1 MVDGYK
7 SDFSGYA
14 TKNDVLCSDGRVIR
28 KDAFADQDGAIVPL
42 VFQHDHTS
50 PLSVIGKAL
59 LENRDDGVYAY
70 GYLNDTNAGKAA
82 RGIIQHGDMMSLSIA
97 ANKVVQNG
105 ADVLHGNIREVSL
118 VFAGANPEATID
130 NVIRHSDDGDSF
142 EDPSAISANF
152 LCEIEHGEASGD
164 PSEVFDEES
173 LDSVLHSEDEWG
185 PRVDAAKESDKEED
199 NSESDDTD
207 PQKIYDSLTKEQKA
221 LVNGLVGMALQE
233 GKGLKTDSD
242 VKHSDDSDDPTE
254 IYESLNDSQKDL
266 VHGLVG
272 LALKDKE
279 NTVEQSADKGDEM
292 NIFEHNAQVNV
303 NDGSFEHSEDYQ
315 SFMQSEGVKGA
326 TDFTHAQENF
336 FKAAQRDPS
345 GSLRK
350 FMLQHAQDYGIKN
363 IDVFFPDARAE
374 RTEPDLFKR
383 DTDWVA
389 GLLSGVHKVPWTRIK
404 SAYVDLTPDEA
415 RAKGFTLDRNNNHRK
430 FDEMITAYKRQTTP
444 TTVYKKQ
451 KVDRDDVLDITEF
464 SVVNFLMREMRI
476 QLDEEVARAILI
488 GDGRDVSAEDHIN
501 TTCIRPVVFDD
512 DLYVMH
518 SVGKAD
524 ETRTALVDRIRQ
536 SKVGYMGSGVLTAF
550 VSPTLHASFA
560 VQRDQMGRR
569 MYDSD
574 TALAFELGVQKI
586 VEVPLLENFKL
597 KNNNILQAIVIDPR
611 DITVGTDRGGDVTS
625 FNDFDIDYNQ
635 YRYLIETRMSAALTK
650 PKSAIV
656 IEAAPKA

>member
-1 MVDGYK
+1 MADGFK

-28 KDAFADQDGAIVPL
+28 KNAFADQDGTVVPL

-70 GYLNDTNAGKAA
+70 GYLNDTDAGKAA

-97 ANKVVQNG
+97 ANKVVQEG
-105 ADVLHGNIREVSL
+105 ADVLHGKIREVSL

-142 EDPSAISANF
+142 EDPSSISANF
-152 LCEIEHGEASGD
+152 LCEIEQGDESGD
-164 PSEVFDEES
+164 PSEVFSEDS
-173 LDSVLHSEDEWG
+173 LNEVLHADANVEKHKKEDE
-185 PRVDAAKESDKEED
+185 PASDDSAKQTAKSKETDSDNSD
-199 NSESDDTD
+199 SESDDED
-207 PQKIYDSLTKEQKA
+207 PQKVYDSLNDKQKA
-221 LVNGLVGMALQE
+221 LVEGLVGMALNE
-233 GKGLKTDSD
+233 GKTTSAKTEGEQSN
-242 VKHSDDSDDPTE
+242 K
-254 IYESLNDSQKDL
+254 QQ
-266 VHGLVG
+266 
-272 LALKDKE
+272 
-279 NTVEQSADKGDEM
+279 TVEQSADEGDEM
-292 NIFEHNAQVNV
+292 NIFEHNATE
-303 NDGSFEHSEDYQ
+303 GATSFENSDDYQ
-315 SFMQSEGVKGA
+315 SFMHSEGVKGA
-326 TDFTHAQENF
+326 TDFAHAQENF
-336 FKAAQRDPS
+336 FRAAQRDPS
-345 GSLRK
+345 GSLQK
-350 FMLQHAQDYGIKN
+350 FVLQHAQNYGIKD

-374 RTEPDLFKR
+374 RTEPDLYKR
-383 DTDWVA
+383 DTEWVA
-389 GLLSGVHKVPWTRIK
+389 GLLNGVHKVPWTRIK

-444 TTVYKKQ
+444 TTIYKKQ

-476 QLDEEVARAILI
+476 QLDEEVARAFLI
-488 GDGRDVSAEDHIN
+488 GDCRDVSAEDHIN
-501 TTCIRPVVFDD
+501 TECIRPIVSDD

-524 ETRTALVDRIRQ
+524 ETQTALVDRIRQ
-536 SKVGYMGSGVLTAF
+536 SKVGYMGSGNLTAF

-569 MYDSD
+569 LYDSD

-597 KNNNILQAIVIDPR
+597 KNLNTLQAIIVDPR
-611 DITVGTDRGGDVTS
+611 DYTVGTDRGGDVTS

-635 YRYLIETRMSAALTK
+635 YKYLIETRMSAALTK

>member
-1 MVDGYK
+1 MADGFK

-28 KDAFADQDGAIVPL
+28 KNAFADQDGTVVPL

-70 GYLNDTNAGKAA
+70 GYLNDTDAGKAA

-97 ANKVVQNG
+97 ANKVVQEG
-105 ADVLHGNIREVSL
+105 ADVLHGKIREVSL
-118 VFAGANPEATID
+118 VFSGANPEATID

-142 EDPSAISANF
+142 EDPSSISANF
-152 LCEIEHGEASGD
+152 LCEIEQGDESGD
-164 PSEVFDEES
+164 PSEVFSEDS
-173 LDSVLHSEDEWG
+173 LNEVLHADENVEKHKKEDEPASDG
-185 PRVDAAKESDKEED
+185 SAKQTAKSKETDSDNSD
-199 NSESDDTD
+199 SESDDED
-207 PQKIYDSLTKEQKA
+207 PQKVYDSLNDKQKA
-221 LVNGLVGMALQE
+221 LVEGLVGMALNE
-233 GKGLKTDSD
+233 GKTTSAKTEGEQSN
-242 VKHSDDSDDPTE
+242 K
-254 IYESLNDSQKDL
+254 QQ
-266 VHGLVG
+266 
-272 LALKDKE
+272 
-279 NTVEQSADKGDEM
+279 TVEQSADEGDEM
-292 NIFEHNAQVNV
+292 NIFEHNVTEGAT
-303 NDGSFEHSEDYQ
+303 SFEHSDDYQ
-315 SFMQSEGVKGA
+315 SFMHSEGVKGA

-336 FKAAQRDPS
+336 FRAAQRDPS
-345 GSLRK
+345 GSLQK
-350 FMLQHAQDYGIKN
+350 FVLQHAQDYGIKN

-374 RTEPDLFKR
+374 RTEPDLYKR
-383 DTDWVA
+383 DTEWVA
-389 GLLSGVHKVPWTRIK
+389 GLLNGVHKVPWTRIK

-415 RAKGFTLDRNNNHRK
+415 RAKGFTLDRNDNHRK

-444 TTVYKKQ
+444 TTIYKKQ

-501 TTCIRPVVFDD
+501 TECIRPVVSDD

-524 ETRTALVDRIRQ
+524 ETQTALVDRIRQ
-536 SKVGYMGSGVLTAF
+536 SKVGYMGSGVLTAY

-574 TALAFELGVQKI
+574 AALAFELGVQKI

-597 KNNNILQAIVIDPR
+597 KNNNILQAIIIDPR

-635 YRYLIETRMSAALTK
+635 YKYMIETRMSAALTK

>member
-1 MVDGYK
+1 MADGFK

-28 KDAFADQDGAIVPL
+28 KDAFADQDGTVVPL

-70 GYLNDTNAGKAA
+70 GYLNDTDAGKAA

-97 ANKVVQNG
+97 ANKVVQEG
-105 ADVLHGNIREVSL
+105 ADVLHGKIREVSL

-142 EDPSAISANF
+142 EDPSSISANF
-152 LCEIEHGEASGD
+152 LCEIEQGDESGD
-164 PSEVFDEES
+164 PSEVFSEDS
-173 LDSVLHSEDEWG
+173 LNEVLHADANAEKHKKEDE
-185 PRVDAAKESDKEED
+185 PASDDSAKQTAKSEETDSDNSD
-199 NSESDDTD
+199 SESDDED
-207 PQKIYDSLTKEQKA
+207 PQKVYDSLNDKQKA
-221 LVNGLVGMALQE
+221 LVEGLVGMALNE
-233 GKGLKTDSD
+233 GKTTSAKTEGEQSN
-242 VKHSDDSDDPTE
+242 K
-254 IYESLNDSQKDL
+254 QQ
-266 VHGLVG
+266 
-272 LALKDKE
+272 
-279 NTVEQSADKGDEM
+279 TVEQSADEGDEM
-292 NIFEHNAQVNV
+292 NIFEHNATE
-303 NDGSFEHSEDYQ
+303 GATSFEHFDDYQ
-315 SFMQSEGVKGA
+315 SFMHSEGVKGA
-326 TDFTHAQENF
+326 TDFAHAQENF
-336 FKAAQRDPS
+336 FRAAQRDPS
-345 GSLRK
+345 GSLQK
-350 FMLQHAQDYGIKN
+350 FVLQHAQNYGIKN

-374 RTEPDLFKR
+374 RTEPDLYKR
-383 DTDWVA
+383 DTEWVA
-389 GLLSGVHKVPWTRIK
+389 GLLNGVHKVPWTRIK

-444 TTVYKKQ
+444 TTIYKKQ

-488 GDGRDVSAEDHIN
+488 GDGREVSAEDHIN
-501 TTCIRPVVFDD
+501 TECIRPVVSDD

-524 ETRTALVDRIRQ
+524 ETQTALVDRIRQ

-569 MYDSD
+569 LYDSD

-597 KNNNILQAIVIDPR
+597 KNKNILQAIIFDPR

-625 FNDFDIDYNQ
+625 FDNFDIDYNQ
-635 YRYLIETRMSAALTK
+635 YKYMIETRMSAALTK

>member
-1 MVDGYK
+1 MVDGFK

-28 KDAFADQDGAIVPL
+28 KNAFADQDGTVVPL

-97 ANKVVQNG
+97 ANKVVQEG

-130 NVIRHSDDGDSF
+130 NVIRHSDDGDLF
-142 EDPSAISANF
+142 EDPSSISANF
-152 LCEIEHGEASGD
+152 LCEIEQGDESGD
-164 PSEVFDEES
+164 PSEVFSEDS
-173 LDSVLHSEDEWG
+173 LNEVLHADTNAESEETD
-185 PRVDAAKESDKEED
+185 SDNSD
-199 NSESDDTD
+199 SESDDED
-207 PQKIYDSLTKEQKA
+207 LQKVYDSLNDKQKA
-221 LVNGLVGMALQE
+221 LVEGLVGMALNE
-233 GKGLKTDSD
+233 GK
-242 VKHSDDSDDPTE
+242 TE
-254 IYESLNDSQKDL
+254 GEQSNKQQ
-266 VHGLVG
+266 
-272 LALKDKE
+272 
-279 NTVEQSADKGDEM
+279 TVEQSADEGDEM
-292 NIFEHNAQVNV
+292 NIFEHNAIE
-303 NDGSFEHSEDYQ
+303 GTTSFEHSDDYQ
-315 SFMQSEGVKGA
+315 SFMHSEGVKGA
-326 TDFTHAQENF
+326 TDFAHAQENF
-336 FKAAQRDPS
+336 FRAAQRDPS
-345 GSLRK
+345 GSLQK
-350 FMLQHAQDYGIKN
+350 FVLQNAQNYGIKK

-374 RTEPDLFKR
+374 RTEPDLYKR
-383 DTDWVA
+383 DTEWVA
-389 GLLSGVHKVPWTRIK
+389 GLLNGVHKVPWTRIK

-415 RAKGFTLDRNNNHRK
+415 RAKGFTLDRDNNHRK

-444 TTVYKKQ
+444 TTIYKKQ

-488 GDGRDVSAEDHIN
+488 GDGRDVSSEEHIN
-501 TTCIRPVVFDD
+501 TECIRPVVSDD

-518 SVGKAD
+518 SVGEAD
-524 ETRTALVDRIRQ
+524 ETQTALVDRIRQ

-569 MYDSD
+569 LYDSD
-574 TALAFELGVQKI
+574 AALAFELGVQKI

-597 KNNNILQAIVIDPR
+597 KNNNNNTLQAIIFDPR

-635 YRYLIETRMSAALTK
+635 YKYLIETRMSAALTK

>member
-1 MVDGYK
+1 MADGFK

-28 KDAFADQDGAIVPL
+28 KDAFADQDGTVVPL

-70 GYLNDTNAGKAA
+70 GYLNDTDAGKAA

-97 ANKVVQNG
+97 ANKVVQEG
-105 ADVLHGNIREVSL
+105 ADVLHGKIREVSL

-142 EDPSAISANF
+142 EDPSSISANF
-152 LCEIEHGEASGD
+152 LCEIEQGDESGD
-164 PSEVFDEES
+164 PSEVFSEDS
-173 LDSVLHSEDEWG
+173 LNEVLHADANAEKHEKEDEPVSDG
-185 PRVDAAKESDKEED
+185 SAKQTAKSKETDSDNSD
-199 NSESDDTD
+199 SESDDED
-207 PQKIYDSLTKEQKA
+207 PQKVYDSLNDKQKA
-221 LVNGLVGMALQE
+221 LVEGLVGMALNE
-233 GKGLKTDSD
+233 GKTTSAKTEGEQSN
-242 VKHSDDSDDPTE
+242 K
-254 IYESLNDSQKDL
+254 QQ
-266 VHGLVG
+266 
-272 LALKDKE
+272 
-279 NTVEQSADKGDEM
+279 TVEQSADEGDEM
-292 NIFEHNAQVNV
+292 NIFEHNVTEGAT
-303 NDGSFEHSEDYQ
+303 SFEHSDDYQ
-315 SFMQSEGVKGA
+315 SFMHSEGVKGA
-326 TDFTHAQENF
+326 TDFAHAQENF
-336 FKAAQRDPS
+336 FRAAQRDPS
-345 GSLRK
+345 GSLQK
-350 FMLQHAQDYGIKN
+350 FVLQHAQDYGIKN

-374 RTEPDLFKR
+374 RTEPDLYKR
-383 DTDWVA
+383 DTEWVA
-389 GLLSGVHKVPWTRIK
+389 SLLNGVHKVPWTRIK
-404 SAYVDLTPDEA
+404 SAYVDLTPDQA
-415 RAKGFTLDRNNNHRK
+415 RAKGYTLDRNNNHRK

-444 TTVYKKQ
+444 TTIYKKQ

-488 GDGRDVSAEDHIN
+488 GDGRDVSTEDHIN
-501 TTCIRPVVFDD
+501 TECIRPVVSDD

-524 ETRTALVDRIRQ
+524 ETQTALVDRIRQ
-536 SKVGYMGSGVLTAF
+536 SKVGYMGSGVLTAY

-574 TALAFELGVQKI
+574 AALAFELGVQKI

-597 KNNNILQAIVIDPR
+597 KNNNILQAIIIDPR

-635 YRYLIETRMSAALTK
+635 YKYLIETRMSAALTK

>member
-1 MVDGYK
+1 MADGFK

-28 KDAFADQDGAIVPL
+28 KDAFADQDGTVVPL

-70 GYLNDTNAGKAA
+70 GYLNDTDAGKAA

-97 ANKVVQNG
+97 ANKVVQEG
-105 ADVLHGNIREVSL
+105 ADVLHGKIREVSL

-142 EDPSAISANF
+142 EDPSSISANF
-152 LCEIEHGEASGD
+152 LCEIEQGDESGD
-164 PSEVFDEES
+164 PSEVFSEDS
-173 LDSVLHSEDEWG
+173 LNEVLHADANAEKHKKEDE
-185 PRVDAAKESDKEED
+185 PASDDSAKQTAKSEETDSDNSD
-199 NSESDDTD
+199 SESDDED
-207 PQKIYDSLTKEQKA
+207 PQKVYDSLNDKQKA
-221 LVNGLVGMALQE
+221 LVEGLVGMALNE
-233 GKGLKTDSD
+233 GKTTSAKTEGEQSN
-242 VKHSDDSDDPTE
+242 K
-254 IYESLNDSQKDL
+254 QQ
-266 VHGLVG
+266 
-272 LALKDKE
+272 
-279 NTVEQSADKGDEM
+279 TVEQSADEGDEM
-292 NIFEHNAQVNV
+292 NIFEHNTTEGAT
-303 NDGSFEHSEDYQ
+303 SFEHSDDYQ
-315 SFMQSEGVKGA
+315 SFMLSKGVKGA
-326 TDFTHAQENF
+326 TDFAHAQENF
-336 FKAAQRDPS
+336 FRAAQRDPS
-345 GSLRK
+345 GSLQK
-350 FMLQHAQDYGIKN
+350 FVLQHAQNYGIKN

-374 RTEPDLFKR
+374 RTEPDLYKR
-383 DTDWVA
+383 DTEWVA
-389 GLLSGVHKVPWTRIK
+389 GLLNGVHKVPWTRIK

-444 TTVYKKQ
+444 TTIYKKQ

-488 GDGRDVSAEDHIN
+488 GDGREVSAEDHIN
-501 TTCIRPVVFDD
+501 TECIRPVVSDD
-512 DLYVMH
+512 ALYVMH

-524 ETRTALVDRIRQ
+524 ETQTALVDRIRQ

-569 MYDSD
+569 LYDSD
-574 TALAFELGVQKI
+574 AALAFELGVQKI

-597 KNNNILQAIVIDPR
+597 ENHNVLQAIIFDPR
-611 DITVGTDRGGDVTS
+611 DYTVGTDRGGDVTS

-635 YRYLIETRMSAALTK
+635 YKYLIETRMSAALTK

>member
-1 MVDGYK
+1 MADGFK

-28 KDAFADQDGAIVPL
+28 KNAFADQDGTVVPL

-70 GYLNDTNAGKAA
+70 GYLNDTDAGKAA

-97 ANKVVQNG
+97 ANKVVQEG
-105 ADVLHGNIREVSL
+105 ADVLHGKIREVSL

-130 NVIRHSDDGDSF
+130 NVIRHFDDGDSF
-142 EDPSAISANF
+142 EDPSSISANF
-152 LCEIEHGEASGD
+152 LCEIEQGDESGD
-164 PSEVFDEES
+164 PSEVFSEDS
-173 LDSVLHSEDEWG
+173 LNEVLHADTNAESEETDL
-185 PRVDAAKESDKEED
+185 DNSD
-199 NSESDDTD
+199 SESDDED
-207 PQKIYDSLTKEQKA
+207 PQKVYDSLNDKQKA
-221 LVNGLVGMALQE
+221 LVEGLVGMALNE
-233 GKGLKTDSD
+233 GKTASAKTEGEQSN
-242 VKHSDDSDDPTE
+242 K
-254 IYESLNDSQKDL
+254 QQ
-266 VHGLVG
+266 
-272 LALKDKE
+272 
-279 NTVEQSADKGDEM
+279 TVEQSADEGDEM
-292 NIFEHNAQVNV
+292 NIFEHNATE
-303 NDGSFEHSEDYQ
+303 GATSFEHSDDYQ
-315 SFMQSEGVKGA
+315 SFMHSEGVKGA
-326 TDFTHAQENF
+326 TDFAHAQENF
-336 FKAAQRDPS
+336 FRAAQRDPS
-345 GSLRK
+345 GSLQK
-350 FMLQHAQDYGIKN
+350 FVLQHAQDYGIKN

-374 RTEPDLFKR
+374 RTEPDLYKR
-383 DTDWVA
+383 DTEWVA
-389 GLLSGVHKVPWTRIK
+389 GLLNGVHKVPWTRIK

-444 TTVYKKQ
+444 TTIYKKQ

-488 GDGRDVSAEDHIN
+488 GDGREVSAEDHIN
-501 TTCIRPVVFDD
+501 TECIRPVVSDD

-524 ETRTALVDRIRQ
+524 ETQTALVDRIRQ

-569 MYDSD
+569 LYDSD

-597 KNNNILQAIVIDPR
+597 ENKNTLQAIIFDPR

-635 YRYLIETRMSAALTK
+635 YKYLIETRMSAALTK

>member
-1 MVDGYK
+1 MADGFK

-28 KDAFADQDGAIVPL
+28 KNAFADQDGTVVPL

-70 GYLNDTNAGKAA
+70 GYLNDTDAGKAA

-97 ANKVVQNG
+97 ANKVVQEG
-105 ADVLHGNIREVSL
+105 ADVLHGKIREVSL

-142 EDPSAISANF
+142 EDPSSISANF
-152 LCEIEHGEASGD
+152 LCEIEQGDESGD
-164 PSEVFDEES
+164 PSEVFSEDS
-173 LDSVLHSEDEWG
+173 LNEVLHADENVEKHKKEDEPASDG
-185 PRVDAAKESDKEED
+185 SAKQTAKSKETDSDNSD
-199 NSESDDTD
+199 SESDDED
-207 PQKIYDSLTKEQKA
+207 PQKVYDSLNDKQKA
-221 LVNGLVGMALQE
+221 LVEGLVGMALNE
-233 GKGLKTDSD
+233 GKTTSAKTEGEQSN
-242 VKHSDDSDDPTE
+242 K
-254 IYESLNDSQKDL
+254 QQ
-266 VHGLVG
+266 
-272 LALKDKE
+272 
-279 NTVEQSADKGDEM
+279 TVEQSADEGDEM
-292 NIFEHNAQVNV
+292 NIFEHNAIE
-303 NDGSFEHSEDYQ
+303 GATSFEHSDDYQ
-315 SFMQSEGVKGA
+315 SFMHSEGVKGA
-326 TDFTHAQENF
+326 TDFAHAQENF
-336 FKAAQRDPS
+336 FRAAQRDPS
-345 GSLRK
+345 GSLQK
-350 FMLQHAQDYGIKN
+350 FVLQHAQNYGIKN

-374 RTEPDLFKR
+374 RTEPDLYKR
-383 DTDWVA
+383 DTEWVA
-389 GLLSGVHKVPWTRIK
+389 GLLNGVHKVPWTRIK

-415 RAKGFTLDRNNNHRK
+415 SAKGFTLDRNNNHRK

-444 TTVYKKQ
+444 TTIYKKQ

-488 GDGRDVSAEDHIN
+488 GDGREVSAEDHIN
-501 TTCIRPVVFDD
+501 TECIRPVVSDD

-524 ETRTALVDRIRQ
+524 ETQTALVDRIRQ

-569 MYDSD
+569 LYDSD
-574 TALAFELGVQKI
+574 AALAFELGVQKI

-597 KNNNILQAIVIDPR
+597 ENNNILQAIIVDPR

-635 YRYLIETRMSAALTK
+635 YKYLIETRMSAALTK

>member
-1 MVDGYK
+1 MADGFK

-28 KDAFADQDGAIVPL
+28 KNAFADQDGTVVPL

-70 GYLNDTNAGKAA
+70 GYLNDTDAGKAA

-97 ANKVVQNG
+97 ANKVVQEG
-105 ADVLHGNIREVSL
+105 ADVLHGKIREVSL

-142 EDPSAISANF
+142 EDPSSISANF
-152 LCEIEHGEASGD
+152 LCEIEQGDESGD
-164 PSEVFDEES
+164 PSEVFSEDS
-173 LDSVLHSEDEWG
+173 LNEVLHADANVEKHKKEDE
-185 PRVDAAKESDKEED
+185 PASDDSAKQTAKSKETDSDNSD
-199 NSESDDTD
+199 SESDDED
-207 PQKIYDSLTKEQKA
+207 PQKVYDSLNDKQKA
-221 LVNGLVGMALQE
+221 LVEGLVGMALNE
-233 GKGLKTDSD
+233 GKTTSAKTEGEKSN
-242 VKHSDDSDDPTE
+242 K
-254 IYESLNDSQKDL
+254 QQ
-266 VHGLVG
+266 
-272 LALKDKE
+272 
-279 NTVEQSADKGDEM
+279 TVEQSADEGDEM
-292 NIFEHNAQVNV
+292 NIFEHNAIE
-303 NDGSFEHSEDYQ
+303 GATSFEHSDDYQ
-315 SFMQSEGVKGA
+315 SFMHSEGVKGA
-326 TDFTHAQENF
+326 TDFAHAQENF
-336 FKAAQRDPS
+336 FRAAQRDPS
-345 GSLRK
+345 GSLQK
-350 FMLQHAQDYGIKN
+350 FVLQHAQDYGIKN

-374 RTEPDLFKR
+374 RTEPDLYKR
-383 DTDWVA
+383 DTEWVA
-389 GLLSGVHKVPWTRIK
+389 GLLNGVHKVPWTRIK

-444 TTVYKKQ
+444 TTIYKKQ

-488 GDGRDVSAEDHIN
+488 GDGREVSVEDHIN
-501 TTCIRPVVFDD
+501 TECIRPVVSDD

-524 ETRTALVDRIRQ
+524 ETQTALVDRIRQ

-569 MYDSD
+569 LYDSD
-574 TALAFELGVQKI
+574 AALAFELGVQKI

-597 KNNNILQAIVIDPR
+597 ENHNILQAIIVDPR

-635 YRYLIETRMSAALTK
+635 YKYLIETRMSAALTK

>member
-28 KDAFADQDGAIVPL
+28 KDAFADQDGTIVPL

-59 LENRDDGVYAY
+59 LENRDDGVYVY

-97 ANKVVQNG
+97 ANKVVQEG

-142 EDPSAISANF
+142 EDPSSISANF

-164 PSEVFDEES
+164 PSEVFSEDS
-173 LDSVLHSEDEWG
+173 LNEVLHSEDEWG
-185 PRVDAAKESDKEED
+185 PRIEASM
-199 NSESDDTD
+199 ESDDDED
-207 PQKIYDSLTKEQKA
+207 PQKIYDTLNNKQKA
-221 LVNGLVGMALQE
+221 FVEGLVGMALNE
-233 GKGLKTDSD
+233 GKAKSAKT
-242 VKHSDDSDDPTE
+242 E
-254 IYESLNDSQKDL
+254 
-266 VHGLVG
+266 
-272 LALKDKE
+272 DKQSKKMRI
-279 NTVEQSADKGDEM
+279 VEQSADKGYEM
-292 NIFEHNAQVNV
+292 NIFEHNTIEATT
-303 NDGSFEHSEDYQ
+303 SFEHSDDYQ
-315 SFMQSEGVKGA
+315 NFMHSEGVKGA
-326 TDFTHAQENF
+326 TDFAHAQENF

-345 GSLRK
+345 GSLQK
-350 FMLQHAQDYGIKN
+350 FVLQHAQDYGIKN

-374 RTEPDLFKR
+374 RTEPDLYKR
-383 DTDWVA
+383 DTEWVA
-389 GLLSGVHKVPWTRIK
+389 ELLNGVHKVPWTRIK
-404 SAYVDLTPDEA
+404 SAYVDLNPDEA

-430 FDEMITAYKRQTTP
+430 FDEMITAFKRQTTP
-444 TTVYKKQ
+444 TTIYKKQ

-464 SVVNFLMREMRI
+464 SVVNFLMREMRMM
-476 QLDEEVARAILI
+476 LDEEVARALLI

-501 TTCIRPVVFDD
+501 TECIRPVVSDD

-518 SVGKAD
+518 SVGAYN
-524 ETRTALVDRIRQ
+524 ETQTALVDRIRQ
-536 SKVGYMGSGVLTAF
+536 AKVGYMGSGTLTAF
-550 VSPTLHASFA
+550 LSPTLHARFA

-569 MYDSD
+569 LYDSD

-597 KNNNILQAIVIDPR
+597 ANGNLLQSIIFDLR
-611 DITVGTDRGGDVTS
+611 DLTVGTDRGGDVTS
-625 FNDFDIDYNQ
+625 FSDFDIDYNQ
-635 YRYLIETRMSAALTK
+635 YKYLIETRMSAALTK
-650 PKSAIV
+650 PKSVIV
-656 IEAAPKA
+656 IETAPKA

>member
-1 MVDGYK
+1 MADGFK

-28 KDAFADQDGAIVPL
+28 KNAFADQDGTVVPL

-70 GYLNDTNAGKAA
+70 GYLNDTDAGKAA

-97 ANKVVQNG
+97 ANKVVQEG
-105 ADVLHGNIREVSL
+105 ADVLHGKIREVSL
-118 VFAGANPEATID
+118 VFSGANPEATID

-142 EDPSAISANF
+142 EDPSSISANF
-152 LCEIEHGEASGD
+152 LCEIEQGDESGD
-164 PSEVFDEES
+164 PSEVFSEDS
-173 LDSVLHSEDEWG
+173 LNEVLHADSNAEKHKKEDEPASDG
-185 PRVDAAKESDKEED
+185 SAKQTAKSKETDSD
-199 NSESDDTD
+199 NSDVESDDED
-207 PQKIYDSLTKEQKA
+207 PQKVYDSLNDKQKA
-221 LVNGLVGMALQE
+221 LVEGLVGMALNE
-233 GKGLKTDSD
+233 GKTTSAKTEGEQSN
-242 VKHSDDSDDPTE
+242 K
-254 IYESLNDSQKDL
+254 QQ
-266 VHGLVG
+266 
-272 LALKDKE
+272 
-279 NTVEQSADKGDEM
+279 TVEQSADEGDEM
-292 NIFEHNAQVNV
+292 NIFEHNAIE
-303 NDGSFEHSEDYQ
+303 GTTSFEHSDDYQ
-315 SFMQSEGVKGA
+315 SFMHSEGVKGA
-326 TDFTHAQENF
+326 TDFAHAQENF
-336 FKAAQRDPS
+336 FRAAQRDPS
-345 GSLRK
+345 GSLQK
-350 FMLQHAQDYGIKN
+350 FVLQHAQNYGIKN

-374 RTEPDLFKR
+374 RTEPDLYKR
-383 DTDWVA
+383 DTEWVA
-389 GLLSGVHKVPWTRIK
+389 GLLNGVHKVPWTRIK

-444 TTVYKKQ
+444 TTIYKKQ

-488 GDGRDVSAEDHIN
+488 GDGREVSAEDHIN
-501 TTCIRPVVFDD
+501 TECIRPVVSDD

-524 ETRTALVDRIRQ
+524 ETQTALVDRIRQ

-569 MYDSD
+569 LYDSD
-574 TALAFELGVQKI
+574 AALAFELGVQKI

-597 KNNNILQAIVIDPR
+597 ENHNTLQAIIVDPR

-635 YRYLIETRMSAALTK
+635 YKYLIETRMSAALTK

>member
-1 MVDGYK
+1 MADGFK

-28 KDAFADQDGAIVPL
+28 KNAFADQDGTVVPL

-70 GYLNDTNAGKAA
+70 GYLNDTDAGKAA

-97 ANKVVQNG
+97 ANKVVQEG
-105 ADVLHGNIREVSL
+105 ADVLHGKIREVSL

-130 NVIRHSDDGDSF
+130 NVIRHSDDGDLF
-142 EDPSAISANF
+142 EDPSSISANF
-152 LCEIEHGEASGD
+152 LCEIEQGDESGD
-164 PSEVFDEES
+164 PSEVFSEDS
-173 LDSVLHSEDEWG
+173 LNEVLHADEN
-185 PRVDAAKESDKEED
+185 VDNSD
-199 NSESDDTD
+199 SESDDED
-207 PQKIYDSLTKEQKA
+207 LQKVYDSLNDKQKA
-221 LVNGLVGMALQE
+221 LVEGLVGMALNE
-233 GKGLKTDSD
+233 GK
-242 VKHSDDSDDPTE
+242 TE
-254 IYESLNDSQKDL
+254 GEQSNKQQ
-266 VHGLVG
+266 
-272 LALKDKE
+272 
-279 NTVEQSADKGDEM
+279 TVEQSADEGDEM
-292 NIFEHNAQVNV
+292 NIFEHNATE
-303 NDGSFEHSEDYQ
+303 GATSFEHSDDYQ
-315 SFMQSEGVKGA
+315 SFMHSEGVKGA
-326 TDFTHAQENF
+326 TDFAHAQENF
-336 FKAAQRDPS
+336 FRAAQRDPS
-345 GSLRK
+345 GSLQK
-350 FMLQHAQDYGIKN
+350 FVLQHAQNYGIKN

-374 RTEPDLFKR
+374 RTEPDLYKR
-383 DTDWVA
+383 DTEWVA
-389 GLLSGVHKVPWTRIK
+389 GLLNGVHKVPWTRIK

-444 TTVYKKQ
+444 TTIYKKQ

-488 GDGRDVSAEDHIN
+488 GDGREVSAEDHIN
-501 TTCIRPVVFDD
+501 TECIRPVVSDD

-524 ETRTALVDRIRQ
+524 ETQTALVDRIRQ

-569 MYDSD
+569 LYDSD

-597 KNNNILQAIVIDPR
+597 ENKNTLQAIIFDPR

-635 YRYLIETRMSAALTK
+635 YKYLIETRMSAALTK

>member
-28 KDAFADQDGAIVPL
+28 KDAFADQDGTVVPL

-118 VFAGANPEATID
+118 VFNGANPEATID
-130 NVIRHSDDGDSF
+130 NVIRHSDDGDTF
-142 EDPSAISANF
+142 EDPSSISANF
-152 LCEIEHGEASGD
+152 MCEIEHGDESGD
-164 PSEVFDEES
+164 PSYVFDEES

-185 PRVDAAKESDKEED
+185 PRVDAAKESDDDED
-199 NSESDDTD
+199 NDSESDDD
-207 PQKIYDSLTKEQKA
+207 PQKVYDSLNEEQKA
-221 LVNGLVGMALQE
+221 LVDGLVGMALQE
-233 GKGLKTDSD
+233 GQESKSDSN
-242 VKHSDDSDDPTE
+242 VEHSADYDNPKE

-266 VHGLVG
+266 VHGLIG
-272 LALKDKE
+272 LALNE
-279 NTVEQSADKGDEM
+279 NTVEQSAEKGDEM
-292 NIFEHNAQVNV
+292 NIFEHNANV
-303 NDGSFEHSEDYQ
+303 NDGSFEHSDAYQ
-315 SFMQSEGVKGA
+315 NFMHSEGAKGA
-326 TDFTHAQENF
+326 TDFSHAQENF

-345 GSLRK
+345 GSLQK
-350 FMLQHAQDYGIKN
+350 FVLQHAQDYGIKN

-374 RTEPDLFKR
+374 RTEPDLYKR
-383 DTDWVA
+383 DTEWVA
-389 GLLSGVHKVPWTRIK
+389 GLLNGVHKVPWTRIK

-415 RAKGFTLDRNNNHRK
+415 RAKGYTLDRDNNHRK

-444 TTVYKKQ
+444 TTIYKKQ

-476 QLDEEVARAILI
+476 QLDEEVARAFLI

-501 TTCIRPVVFDD
+501 TECIRPIVSDD

-518 SVGKAD
+518 SVGDKN
-524 ETRTALVDRIRQ
+524 ETQTALVDRIRQ
-536 SKVGYMGSGVLTAF
+536 SKVGYMGSGTLTAF
-550 VSPTLHASFA
+550 ISPTLHASFA

-597 KNNNILQAIVIDPR
+597 KNGNILQAIILDPR
-611 DITVGTDRGGDVTS
+611 DYTVGTDRGGDVTS

>member
-1 MVDGYK
+1 MADGYK

-28 KDAFADQDGAIVPL
+28 KDAFADQDGTIVPL

-105 ADVLHGNIREVSL
+105 SDVLHGNIREVSL

-130 NVIRHSDDGDSF
+130 NIIRHSDDGDSF
-142 EDPSAISANF
+142 EDPSSISANF
-152 LCEIEHGEASGD
+152 LCEIEHGDESGD
-164 PSEVFDEES
+164 PSDVFDEES
-173 LDSVLHSEDEWG
+173 LDYLLHAEDEESEDDDDDD
-185 PRVDAAKESDKEED
+185 DA
-199 NSESDDTD
+199 DDDDID
-207 PQKIYDSLTKEQKA
+207 PQKVYDSLNEDQKA
-221 LVNGLVGMALQE
+221 LVEGLVGMALQE
-233 GKGLKTDSD
+233 GNESKTGSD
-242 VKHSDDSDDPTE
+242 VEH
-254 IYESLNDSQKDL
+254 SQKDL
-266 VHGLVG
+266 EHDLVG
-272 LALKDKE
+272 LALNK
-279 NTVEQSADKGDEM
+279 NTVERSVDKTTKDDKM
-292 NIFEHNAQVNV
+292 NIFEHNATVQ
-303 NDGSFEHSEDYQ
+303 DGSFEHSDDYQ
-315 SFMQSEGVKGA
+315 NFMHSEGVKGA
-326 TDFTHAQENF
+326 TDFAHAQENF
-336 FKAAQRDPS
+336 FKAVQRDPS
-345 GSLRK
+345 GSLQK
-350 FMLQHAQDYGIKN
+350 FVLQHAQDYGIKN

-374 RTEPDLFKR
+374 RTEPDLYKR

-444 TTVYKKQ
+444 TTIYKKQ

-501 TTCIRPVVFDD
+501 TECIRPVVFDD

-536 SKVGYMGSGVLTAF
+536 AKVGYMGSGVLTAF

-560 VQRDQMGRR
+560 VQRDQMGHRL
-569 MYDSD
+569 YDSD
-574 TALAFELGVQKI
+574 AALAFELGVQQI

-597 KNNNILQAIVIDPR
+597 KNNNILQSIIVDPR

-635 YRYLIETRMSAALTK
+635 YKYMIETRMSAALTK

>member
-1 MVDGYK
+1 MVYK

-28 KDAFADQDGAIVPL
+28 KDAFADQDGTIVPL

-59 LENRDDGVYAY
+59 LENRDDGVYVY

-185 PRVDAAKESDKEED
+185 PRIEAAKESGND
-199 NSESDDTD
+199 SESDDDD
-207 PQKIYDSLTKEQKA
+207 PQKVYDSLNEKQKA

-233 GKGLKTDSD
+233 GQESTDSD
-242 VKHSDDSDDPTE
+242 VKHSADSDNP
-254 IYESLNDSQKDL
+254 
-266 VHGLVG
+266 V
-272 LALKDKE
+272 
-279 NTVEQSADKGDEM
+279 DKGDEM

-303 NDGSFEHSEDYQ
+303 NDGSFEHSEDYK

-326 TDFTHAQENF
+326 TDFAHAQENF

-345 GSLRK
+345 GSLQK
-350 FMLQHAQDYGIKN
+350 FMLQHAQNYGIKN

-374 RTEPDLFKR
+374 RTEPDLYKR

-415 RAKGFTLDRNNNHRK
+415 RAKGFTLDRDNNHRK

-488 GDGRDVSAEDHIN
+488 GDGREVSAEDHIN
-501 TTCIRPVVFDD
+501 TECIRPVVFDD

-625 FNDFDIDYNQ
+625 FDDFDIDYNQ

-656 IEAAPKA
+656 IEAAPKE

>member
-1 MVDGYK
+1 MADGFK

-28 KDAFADQDGAIVPL
+28 KNAFADQDGTVVPL

-70 GYLNDTNAGKAA
+70 GYLNDTDAGKAA

-97 ANKVVQNG
+97 ANKVVQEG
-105 ADVLHGNIREVSL
+105 ADVLHGKIREVSL

-142 EDPSAISANF
+142 EDPSSISANF
-152 LCEIEHGEASGD
+152 LCEIEQGDESGD
-164 PSEVFDEES
+164 PSEVFSEDS
-173 LDSVLHSEDEWG
+173 LNEVLHADANVEKHKKEDE
-185 PRVDAAKESDKEED
+185 PASDDSAKQTAKSEETDSDNSD
-199 NSESDDTD
+199 SESDDED
-207 PQKIYDSLTKEQKA
+207 PQKVYDSLNDKQKA
-221 LVNGLVGMALQE
+221 LVEGLVGMALNE
-233 GKGLKTDSD
+233 GKTKSAKTEGEQSN
-242 VKHSDDSDDPTE
+242 K
-254 IYESLNDSQKDL
+254 QQ
-266 VHGLVG
+266 
-272 LALKDKE
+272 
-279 NTVEQSADKGDEM
+279 TVEQSADEGDEM
-292 NIFEHNAQVNV
+292 NIFEHNVTE
-303 NDGSFEHSEDYQ
+303 GTTSFEHSDDYQ
-315 SFMQSEGVKGA
+315 NFMHSEGVKGA
-326 TDFTHAQENF
+326 TDFAHAQENF
-336 FKAAQRDPS
+336 FRAAQRDPS
-345 GSLRK
+345 GSLQK
-350 FMLQHAQDYGIKN
+350 FVLQHAQNYGIKN

-374 RTEPDLFKR
+374 RTEPDLYKR
-383 DTDWVA
+383 DTEWVA
-389 GLLSGVHKVPWTRIK
+389 GLLNGVHKVPWTRIK

-444 TTVYKKQ
+444 TTIYKKQ
-451 KVDRDDVLDITEF
+451 KMDRDDVLDITEF

-501 TTCIRPVVFDD
+501 TECIRPVVSDD

-524 ETRTALVDRIRQ
+524 ETQTALVDRIRQ

-569 MYDSD
+569 LYDSD

-597 KNNNILQAIVIDPR
+597 KNNNILQAIIFDPR

-635 YRYLIETRMSAALTK
+635 YKYLIETRMSAALTK

>member
-1 MVDGYK
+1 MADGFK

-28 KDAFADQDGAIVPL
+28 KDAFADQDGTVVPL

-70 GYLNDTNAGKAA
+70 GYLNDTDAGKAA

-97 ANKVVQNG
+97 ANKVVQEG
-105 ADVLHGNIREVSL
+105 ADVLHGKIREVSL

-142 EDPSAISANF
+142 EDPSSISANF
-152 LCEIEHGEASGD
+152 LCEIEQGDESGD
-164 PSEVFDEES
+164 PSEVFSEDS
-173 LDSVLHSEDEWG
+173 LNEVLHADANVEKHKKEDE
-185 PRVDAAKESDKEED
+185 PASDDSAKQTAKSKETDSD
-199 NSESDDTD
+199 NSDAESDDED
-207 PQKIYDSLTKEQKA
+207 PQKVYDSLNDKQKA
-221 LVNGLVGMALQE
+221 LIEGLVGMALNE
-233 GKGLKTDSD
+233 GKTTSAKTEGEQSN
-242 VKHSDDSDDPTE
+242 K
-254 IYESLNDSQKDL
+254 QQ
-266 VHGLVG
+266 
-272 LALKDKE
+272 
-279 NTVEQSADKGDEM
+279 TVEQSADEGDEM
-292 NIFEHNAQVNV
+292 NIFEHNAIE
-303 NDGSFEHSEDYQ
+303 GATSFEHSDDYQ
-315 SFMQSEGVKGA
+315 SFMHSEGVKGA
-326 TDFTHAQENF
+326 TDFAHAQENF
-336 FKAAQRDPS
+336 FRAAQRDPS
-345 GSLRK
+345 GSLQK
-350 FMLQHAQDYGIKN
+350 FVLQHAQNYGIKN

-374 RTEPDLFKR
+374 RTEPDLYKR
-383 DTDWVA
+383 DTEWVA
-389 GLLSGVHKVPWTRIK
+389 GLLNGVHKVPWTRIK

-444 TTVYKKQ
+444 TTIYKKQ

-488 GDGRDVSAEDHIN
+488 GDGREVSAEDHIN
-501 TTCIRPVVFDD
+501 TECIRPVVSDD

-524 ETRTALVDRIRQ
+524 ETQTALVDRIRQ

-569 MYDSD
+569 LYDSD
-574 TALAFELGVQKI
+574 AALAFELGVQKI

-597 KNNNILQAIVIDPR
+597 ENKNILQAIIVDPR

-635 YRYLIETRMSAALTK
+635 YKYLIETRMSAALTK

>member
-1 MVDGYK
+1 MTDGFK

-28 KDAFADQDGAIVPL
+28 KNAFADQDGTVVPL

-70 GYLNDTNAGKAA
+70 GYLNDTDAGKAA

-97 ANKVVQNG
+97 ANKVIQEG
-105 ADVLHGNIREVSL
+105 ADVLHGKIREVSL

-142 EDPSAISANF
+142 EDPSSISANF
-152 LCEIEHGEASGD
+152 LCEIEQGDESGD
-164 PSEVFDEES
+164 PSEVFSEDS
-173 LDSVLHSEDEWG
+173 LNEVLHADANVEKHKKEDE
-185 PRVDAAKESDKEED
+185 PASDDSAKQTAKSEETDSDNSD
-199 NSESDDTD
+199 SESDDED
-207 PQKIYDSLTKEQKA
+207 PQKVYDSLNDKQKA
-221 LVNGLVGMALQE
+221 LVEGLVGMALNE
-233 GKGLKTDSD
+233 GKTTSAKTEGEQSN
-242 VKHSDDSDDPTE
+242 K
-254 IYESLNDSQKDL
+254 QQ
-266 VHGLVG
+266 
-272 LALKDKE
+272 
-279 NTVEQSADKGDEM
+279 TVEQSADEGDEM
-292 NIFEHNAQVNV
+292 NIFEHNAIE
-303 NDGSFEHSEDYQ
+303 GTTSFEHSDDYQ
-315 SFMQSEGVKGA
+315 SFMHSEGVKGA
-326 TDFTHAQENF
+326 TDFAHAQENF
-336 FKAAQRDPS
+336 FRAAQRDPS
-345 GSLRK
+345 GSLQK
-350 FMLQHAQDYGIKN
+350 FVLQHAQDYGIKN

-374 RTEPDLFKR
+374 RTEPDLYKR
-383 DTDWVA
+383 DTEWVA
-389 GLLSGVHKVPWTRIK
+389 VLLNGVHKVPWTRIK

-415 RAKGFTLDRNNNHRK
+415 RAKGFTLDRDNNHRK

-444 TTVYKKQ
+444 TTIYKKQ

-476 QLDEEVARAILI
+476 QLDEEAARAILI
-488 GDGRDVSAEDHIN
+488 GDGREVSAEDHIN
-501 TTCIRPVVFDD
+501 TECIRPVVSDD

-524 ETRTALVDRIRQ
+524 ETQTALVDRIRQ

-569 MYDSD
+569 LYDSD
-574 TALAFELGVQKI
+574 AALAFELGVQKI

-597 KNNNILQAIVIDPR
+597 KNKNILQAIIVDPR

-635 YRYLIETRMSAALTK
+635 YKYLIETRMSAALTK

-656 IEAAPKA
+656 IEATPKA

>member
-1 MVDGYK
+1 MADGFK

-28 KDAFADQDGAIVPL
+28 KNAFADQDGTVVPL

-70 GYLNDTNAGKAA
+70 GYLNDTDAGKAA

-97 ANKVVQNG
+97 ANKVVQEG
-105 ADVLHGNIREVSL
+105 ADVLHGKIREVSL

-142 EDPSAISANF
+142 EDPSSISANF
-152 LCEIEHGEASGD
+152 LCEIEQGDESGD
-164 PSEVFDEES
+164 PSEVFSEDS
-173 LDSVLHSEDEWG
+173 LNEVLHADANVEKHEKEDEPVSDG
-185 PRVDAAKESDKEED
+185 SAKQTAKSKETDSDNSD
-199 NSESDDTD
+199 SESDDED
-207 PQKIYDSLTKEQKA
+207 PQKVYDSLNDKQKA
-221 LVNGLVGMALQE
+221 LVEGLVGMALNE
-233 GKGLKTDSD
+233 GKTTSAKTEGEQSN
-242 VKHSDDSDDPTE
+242 K
-254 IYESLNDSQKDL
+254 QQ
-266 VHGLVG
+266 
-272 LALKDKE
+272 
-279 NTVEQSADKGDEM
+279 TVEQSADEGDEM
-292 NIFEHNAQVNV
+292 NIFEHNAIE
-303 NDGSFEHSEDYQ
+303 GTTSFEHSDDYQ
-315 SFMQSEGVKGA
+315 SFMHSEGVKGA
-326 TDFTHAQENF
+326 TDFAHAQENF
-336 FKAAQRDPS
+336 FRAAQRDPS
-345 GSLRK
+345 GSLQK
-350 FMLQHAQDYGIKN
+350 FVLQHAQDYGIKS

-374 RTEPDLFKR
+374 RTEPDLYKR
-383 DTDWVA
+383 DTEWVA
-389 GLLSGVHKVPWTRIK
+389 GLLNGVHKVPWTRIK

-415 RAKGFTLDRNNNHRK
+415 RAKGYTLDRNNNHRK

-444 TTVYKKQ
+444 TTIYKKQ

-501 TTCIRPVVFDD
+501 TECIRPVVSDD

-524 ETRTALVDRIRQ
+524 ETQTALVDRIRQ
-536 SKVGYMGSGVLTAF
+536 SKVGYMGSGVLTAY

-569 MYDSD
+569 LYDSD
-574 TALAFELGVQKI
+574 AALAFELGVQKI

-597 KNNNILQAIVIDPR
+597 KNNNILQAIIIDPR

-656 IEAAPKA
+656 IEAAPKE

>member
-1 MVDGYK
+1 MADGFK

-28 KDAFADQDGAIVPL
+28 KDAFADQDGTVVPL

-70 GYLNDTNAGKAA
+70 GYLNDTDAGKAA

-97 ANKVVQNG
+97 ANKVVQEG
-105 ADVLHGNIREVSL
+105 ADVLHGKIREVSL

-142 EDPSAISANF
+142 EDPSSISANF
-152 LCEIEHGEASGD
+152 LCEIEQGDESGD
-164 PSEVFDEES
+164 PSEVFSEDS
-173 LDSVLHSEDEWG
+173 LNEVLHADANVEKHKKEDE
-185 PRVDAAKESDKEED
+185 PASDDSAKQTAKSEETDSDNSD
-199 NSESDDTD
+199 SESDDED
-207 PQKIYDSLTKEQKA
+207 PQKVYDSLNDKQKA
-221 LVNGLVGMALQE
+221 LVEGLVGMALNE
-233 GKGLKTDSD
+233 GKTTSAKTEGEQSN
-242 VKHSDDSDDPTE
+242 K
-254 IYESLNDSQKDL
+254 QQ
-266 VHGLVG
+266 
-272 LALKDKE
+272 
-279 NTVEQSADKGDEM
+279 TVEQSADEGDEM
-292 NIFEHNAQVNV
+292 NIFEHNAIE
-303 NDGSFEHSEDYQ
+303 GATSFEHSDDYQ
-315 SFMQSEGVKGA
+315 SFMHSEGVKGA
-326 TDFTHAQENF
+326 TDFAHAQENF
-336 FKAAQRDPS
+336 FRAAQRDPS
-345 GSLRK
+345 GSLQK
-350 FMLQHAQDYGIKN
+350 FVLQHAQDYGIKN

-374 RTEPDLFKR
+374 RTEPDLYKR
-383 DTDWVA
+383 DTEWVA
-389 GLLSGVHKVPWTRIK
+389 GLLNGVHKVPWTRIK

-415 RAKGFTLDRNNNHRK
+415 RAKGFTLDRDNNHRK

-444 TTVYKKQ
+444 TTIYKKQ

-501 TTCIRPVVFDD
+501 TECIRPVVFDD

-524 ETRTALVDRIRQ
+524 ETQTALVDRIRQ

-569 MYDSD
+569 LYDSD

-597 KNNNILQAIVIDPR
+597 KNNNTLQAIIFDPR

-635 YRYLIETRMSAALTK
+635 YKYLIETRMSAALTK

>member
-1 MVDGYK
+1 MADGFK

-28 KDAFADQDGAIVPL
+28 KDAFADQDGTVVPL

-70 GYLNDTNAGKAA
+70 GYLNDTDAGKAA

-97 ANKVVQNG
+97 ANKVVQEG
-105 ADVLHGNIREVSL
+105 ADVLHGKIREVSL

-142 EDPSAISANF
+142 EDPSSISANF
-152 LCEIEHGEASGD
+152 LCEIEQGDESGD
-164 PSEVFDEES
+164 PSEVFSEDS
-173 LDSVLHSEDEWG
+173 LNEVLHADANAEKHKKEDE
-185 PRVDAAKESDKEED
+185 PASDDSAKQTAKSEETDSDNSD
-199 NSESDDTD
+199 SESDDED
-207 PQKIYDSLTKEQKA
+207 PQKVYDSLNDKQKA
-221 LVNGLVGMALQE
+221 LVEGLVGMALNE
-233 GKGLKTDSD
+233 GKTTSAKTEGEQSN
-242 VKHSDDSDDPTE
+242 K
-254 IYESLNDSQKDL
+254 QQ
-266 VHGLVG
+266 
-272 LALKDKE
+272 
-279 NTVEQSADKGDEM
+279 TVEQSADEGDEM
-292 NIFEHNAQVNV
+292 NIFEHNAIE
-303 NDGSFEHSEDYQ
+303 GATSFEHSDDYQ
-315 SFMQSEGVKGA
+315 SFMHSEGVKGA
-326 TDFTHAQENF
+326 TDFAHAQENF
-336 FKAAQRDPS
+336 FRAAQRDPS
-345 GSLRK
+345 GSLQK
-350 FMLQHAQDYGIKN
+350 FVLQHAQDYGIEK

-374 RTEPDLFKR
+374 RTEPDLYKR
-383 DTDWVA
+383 DTEWVA
-389 GLLSGVHKVPWTRIK
+389 GLLNGVHKVPWTRIK

-444 TTVYKKQ
+444 TTIYKKQ

-488 GDGRDVSAEDHIN
+488 GDNRNISAEDHIN
-501 TTCIRPVVFDD
+501 TECIRPIVSDD

-524 ETRTALVDRIRQ
+524 ETQTALVDRIRQ

-569 MYDSD
+569 LYDSD
-574 TALAFELGVQKI
+574 AALAFELGVQKI

-597 KNNNILQAIVIDPR
+597 ENKNTLQAIIFDPR
-611 DITVGTDRGGDVTS
+611 DVTVGTDRGGDVTS

-635 YRYLIETRMSAALTK
+635 YKYLIETRMSAALTK

>member
-1 MVDGYK
+1 MTDGFK

-28 KDAFADQDGAIVPL
+28 KDAFADQDGTVVPL

-70 GYLNDTNAGKAA
+70 GYLNDTDAGKAA

-97 ANKVVQNG
+97 ANKVVQEG
-105 ADVLHGNIREVSL
+105 ADVLHGKIREVSL

-142 EDPSAISANF
+142 EDPSSISANF
-152 LCEIEHGEASGD
+152 LCEIEQGDESGD
-164 PSEVFDEES
+164 PSEVFSEDS
-173 LDSVLHSEDEWG
+173 LNEVLHADSNGEKHKKEDEPASDG
-185 PRVDAAKESDKEED
+185 SAKQTAKSKETDSD
-199 NSESDDTD
+199 NSDAESDDED
-207 PQKIYDSLTKEQKA
+207 PQKVYDSLNDKQKA
-221 LVNGLVGMALQE
+221 LVEGLVGMALNE
-233 GKGLKTDSD
+233 GKTTSAKTEGEQSN
-242 VKHSDDSDDPTE
+242 K
-254 IYESLNDSQKDL
+254 QQ
-266 VHGLVG
+266 
-272 LALKDKE
+272 
-279 NTVEQSADKGDEM
+279 TVEQSADEGDEM
-292 NIFEHNAQVNV
+292 NIFEHNATEGVT
-303 NDGSFEHSEDYQ
+303 SFEHSDDYQ
-315 SFMQSEGVKGA
+315 SFMHSEGVKGA
-326 TDFTHAQENF
+326 TDFAHAQENF
-336 FKAAQRDPS
+336 FRAAQRDPS
-345 GSLRK
+345 GSLQK
-350 FMLQHAQDYGIKN
+350 FVLQHAQNYGIKN

-374 RTEPDLFKR
+374 RTEPDLYKR
-383 DTDWVA
+383 DTEWVA
-389 GLLSGVHKVPWTRIK
+389 GLLNGVHKVPWTRIK
-404 SAYVDLTPDEA
+404 SAYVDLTPDDA

-444 TTVYKKQ
+444 TTIYKKQ

-488 GDGRDVSAEDHIN
+488 GDGREVSAEDHIN
-501 TTCIRPVVFDD
+501 TECIRPVVSDD

-524 ETRTALVDRIRQ
+524 ETQTALVDRIRQ

-569 MYDSD
+569 LYDSD
-574 TALAFELGVQKI
+574 AALAFELGVQKI

-597 KNNNILQAIVIDPR
+597 ENNNILQAIIVDPR

-635 YRYLIETRMSAALTK
+635 YKYMIETRMSAALTK

-656 IEAAPKA
+656 IEAAPKE

>member
-1 MVDGYK
+1 MADGFK

-28 KDAFADQDGAIVPL
+28 KDAFADQDGTVVPL

-70 GYLNDTNAGKAA
+70 GYLNDTDAGKAA

-97 ANKVVQNG
+97 ANKVVQEG
-105 ADVLHGNIREVSL
+105 ADVLHGKIREVSL

-142 EDPSAISANF
+142 EDPSSISANF
-152 LCEIEHGEASGD
+152 LCEIEQGDESGD
-164 PSEVFDEES
+164 PSEVFSEDS
-173 LDSVLHSEDEWG
+173 LNEVLHADANAEKHKKEDE
-185 PRVDAAKESDKEED
+185 PASDDSAKQTAKSKETDSDNSD
-199 NSESDDTD
+199 SESDDED
-207 PQKIYDSLTKEQKA
+207 PQKVYDSLNDKQKA
-221 LVNGLVGMALQE
+221 LVEGLVGMALTE
-233 GKGLKTDSD
+233 GKTTSAKTEGE
-242 VKHSDDSDDPTE
+242 HS
-254 IYESLNDSQKDL
+254 NKQQ
-266 VHGLVG
+266 
-272 LALKDKE
+272 
-279 NTVEQSADKGDEM
+279 TVEQSADEGDEM
-292 NIFEHNAQVNV
+292 NIFEHNATE
-303 NDGSFEHSEDYQ
+303 GATSFEHSDDYQ
-315 SFMQSEGVKGA
+315 SFMHSEGVKGA
-326 TDFTHAQENF
+326 TDFAHAQENF
-336 FKAAQRDPS
+336 FRAAQRDPS
-345 GSLRK
+345 GSLQK
-350 FMLQHAQDYGIKN
+350 FVLQHAQNYGIKN

-374 RTEPDLFKR
+374 RTEPDLYKR
-383 DTDWVA
+383 DTEWVA
-389 GLLSGVHKVPWTRIK
+389 GLLNGVHKVPWTRIK

-444 TTVYKKQ
+444 TTIYKKQ

-488 GDGRDVSAEDHIN
+488 GDGREVSAEDHIN
-501 TTCIRPVVFDD
+501 TECIRPVVSDD
-512 DLYVMH
+512 ALYVMH

-524 ETRTALVDRIRQ
+524 ETQTALVDRIRQ

-569 MYDSD
+569 LYDSD
-574 TALAFELGVQKI
+574 AALAFELGVQKI

-597 KNNNILQAIVIDPR
+597 ENHNVLQAIIFDPR
-611 DITVGTDRGGDVTS
+611 DYTVGTDRGGDVTS

-635 YRYLIETRMSAALTK
+635 YKYLIETRMSAALTK

-656 IEAAPKA
+656 IEATPKA

>member
-1 MVDGYK
+1 MADGFK

-28 KDAFADQDGAIVPL
+28 KDAFADQDGTVVPL

-70 GYLNDTNAGKAA
+70 GYLNDTDAGKAA

-97 ANKVVQNG
+97 ANKVVQEG
-105 ADVLHGNIREVSL
+105 ADVLHGKIREVSL

-142 EDPSAISANF
+142 EDPSSISANF
-152 LCEIEHGEASGD
+152 LCEIEQGDESGD
-164 PSEVFDEES
+164 PSEVFSEDS
-173 LDSVLHSEDEWG
+173 LNEVLHADANAEKHEKEDEPVSDG
-185 PRVDAAKESDKEED
+185 SAKQTAKSKETDSD
-199 NSESDDTD
+199 NSDAESDDED
-207 PQKIYDSLTKEQKA
+207 PQKVYDSLNDKQKA
-221 LVNGLVGMALQE
+221 LVEGLVGMALNE
-233 GKGLKTDSD
+233 GKTTSAKTEGEQSN
-242 VKHSDDSDDPTE
+242 K
-254 IYESLNDSQKDL
+254 QQ
-266 VHGLVG
+266 
-272 LALKDKE
+272 
-279 NTVEQSADKGDEM
+279 TVEQSADEGDEM
-292 NIFEHNAQVNV
+292 NIFEHNATE
-303 NDGSFEHSEDYQ
+303 GAMSFEHSDDYQ
-315 SFMQSEGVKGA
+315 SFMHSEGVKGA
-326 TDFTHAQENF
+326 TDFAHAQENF
-336 FKAAQRDPS
+336 FRAAQRDPS
-345 GSLRK
+345 GSLQK
-350 FMLQHAQDYGIKN
+350 FVLQHAQNYGIKN

-374 RTEPDLFKR
+374 RTEPDLYKR
-383 DTDWVA
+383 DTEWVA
-389 GLLSGVHKVPWTRIK
+389 GLLNGVHKVPWTRIK
-404 SAYVDLTPDEA
+404 SAYVNLTPDEA
-415 RAKGFTLDRNNNHRK
+415 RAKGFTLDRDNNYRK
-430 FDEMITAYKRQTTP
+430 FDEMITAYNRQTTP
-444 TTVYKKQ
+444 TTIYKKQ

-501 TTCIRPVVFDD
+501 TECIRPVVSDD
-512 DLYVMH
+512 DLYVIH
-518 SVGKAD
+518 SVGKDD
-524 ETRTALVDRIRQ
+524 ETQTALVDRIRQ
-536 SKVGYMGSGVLTAF
+536 SKVGYMGSGVLTAY

-569 MYDSD
+569 LYDSD
-574 TALAFELGVQKI
+574 AALAFELGVQKI

-597 KNNNILQAIVIDPR
+597 KNKNILQAIIIDPR

-635 YRYLIETRMSAALTK
+635 YKYLIETRMSAALTK

-656 IEAAPKA
+656 IEAVPKE

>member
-1 MVDGYK
+1 MADGFK

-28 KDAFADQDGAIVPL
+28 KNAFADQDGTVVPL

-70 GYLNDTNAGKAA
+70 GYLNDTDAGKAA

-97 ANKVVQNG
+97 ANKVVQEG
-105 ADVLHGNIREVSL
+105 ADVLHGKIREVSL

-142 EDPSAISANF
+142 EDPSSISANF
-152 LCEIEHGEASGD
+152 LCEIEQGDESGD
-164 PSEVFDEES
+164 PSEVFSEDS
-173 LDSVLHSEDEWG
+173 LNEVLHADANVEKHKKEDE
-185 PRVDAAKESDKEED
+185 AASDDSAKQTAKSEETDSD
-199 NSESDDTD
+199 NSDSESDDED
-207 PQKIYDSLTKEQKA
+207 PQKVYDSLNDKQKA
-221 LVNGLVGMALQE
+221 LVEGLVGMALNE
-233 GKGLKTDSD
+233 GKTTSAKTEGEQSN
-242 VKHSDDSDDPTE
+242 K
-254 IYESLNDSQKDL
+254 QQ
-266 VHGLVG
+266 
-272 LALKDKE
+272 
-279 NTVEQSADKGDEM
+279 TVEQSADEGDEM
-292 NIFEHNAQVNV
+292 NIFEHNATE
-303 NDGSFEHSEDYQ
+303 GATSFEHSDDYQ
-315 SFMQSEGVKGA
+315 NFMHSEGVKGA
-326 TDFTHAQENF
+326 TDFAHAQENF
-336 FKAAQRDPS
+336 FRAAQRDPS
-345 GSLRK
+345 GSLQK
-350 FMLQHAQDYGIKN
+350 FVLQHAQNYGIKN

-374 RTEPDLFKR
+374 RTEPDLYKR
-383 DTDWVA
+383 DTEWVA
-389 GLLSGVHKVPWTRIK
+389 GLLNGVHKVPWTRIK

-444 TTVYKKQ
+444 TTIYKKQ

-501 TTCIRPVVFDD
+501 TECIRPVVSDD

-524 ETRTALVDRIRQ
+524 ETQTALVDRIRQ

-569 MYDSD
+569 LYDSD

-597 KNNNILQAIVIDPR
+597 ENKNILQAIIFDPR

-635 YRYLIETRMSAALTK
+635 YKYMIETRMSAALTK

-656 IEAAPKA
+656 IEATPKA

>member
-1 MVDGYK
+1 MADGFK

-28 KDAFADQDGAIVPL
+28 KDAFADQDGTVVPL

-70 GYLNDTNAGKAA
+70 GYLNDTDAGKAA

-97 ANKVVQNG
+97 ANKVIQEG
-105 ADVLHGNIREVSL
+105 ADVLHGKIREVSL
-118 VFAGANPEATID
+118 VFSGANPEATID

-142 EDPSAISANF
+142 EDPSSISANF
-152 LCEIEHGEASGD
+152 LCEIEQGDESGD
-164 PSEVFDEES
+164 PSEVFSEDS
-173 LDSVLHSEDEWG
+173 LNEVLHADENVEKHKKEDEPASDG
-185 PRVDAAKESDKEED
+185 SAKQTAKSKETDSDNSD
-199 NSESDDTD
+199 SESDDED
-207 PQKIYDSLTKEQKA
+207 PQKVYDSLNDKQKA
-221 LVNGLVGMALQE
+221 LVEGLVGMALNE
-233 GKGLKTDSD
+233 GKTKSAKTEGEQSN
-242 VKHSDDSDDPTE
+242 K
-254 IYESLNDSQKDL
+254 QQ
-266 VHGLVG
+266 
-272 LALKDKE
+272 
-279 NTVEQSADKGDEM
+279 TVEQSADEGDEM
-292 NIFEHNAQVNV
+292 NIFEHNATE
-303 NDGSFEHSEDYQ
+303 GTTSFEHSDDYQ
-315 SFMQSEGVKGA
+315 SFMHSEGVKGA
-326 TDFTHAQENF
+326 TDFAHAQENF
-336 FKAAQRDPS
+336 FRAAQRDPS
-345 GSLRK
+345 GSLQK
-350 FMLQHAQDYGIKN
+350 FVLQHAQDYGIKN

-374 RTEPDLFKR
+374 RTEPDLYKR
-383 DTDWVA
+383 DTEWVA
-389 GLLSGVHKVPWTRIK
+389 GLLNGVHKVPWTRIK

-415 RAKGFTLDRNNNHRK
+415 RAKGYTLDRNNNHRK

-444 TTVYKKQ
+444 TTIYKKQ

-488 GDGRDVSAEDHIN
+488 GDGREASAEDHIN
-501 TTCIRPVVFDD
+501 TECIRPIVSDD

-524 ETRTALVDRIRQ
+524 ETQTALVDRIRQ
-536 SKVGYMGSGVLTAF
+536 SKVGYMGSGVLTAY

-569 MYDSD
+569 LYDSD
-574 TALAFELGVQKI
+574 AALAFELGVQKI

-597 KNNNILQAIVIDPR
+597 ENRNTLQAIIVDPR

-625 FNDFDIDYNQ
+625 FNDFDIDFNQ
-635 YRYLIETRMSAALTK
+635 YKYLIETRMSAALTK

>member
-1 MVDGYK
+1 MADGFK

-28 KDAFADQDGAIVPL
+28 KDAFADQDGTVVPL

-70 GYLNDTNAGKAA
+70 GYLNDTDAGKAA

-97 ANKVVQNG
+97 ANNVVQEG
-105 ADVLHGNIREVSL
+105 ADVLHGKIREVSL

-142 EDPSAISANF
+142 EDPSSISANF
-152 LCEIEHGEASGD
+152 LCEIEQGDESGD
-164 PSEVFDEES
+164 PSEVFSEDS
-173 LDSVLHSEDEWG
+173 LNEVLHADANVEKHKKEDEPASDG
-185 PRVDAAKESDKEED
+185 SAKQTAKSKETDSDD
-199 NSESDDTD
+199 SDSESDDED
-207 PQKIYDSLTKEQKA
+207 PQKVYDSLNDKQKA
-221 LVNGLVGMALQE
+221 LVEGLVGMALNE
-233 GKGLKTDSD
+233 GKTTSAKTEGEQSN
-242 VKHSDDSDDPTE
+242 K
-254 IYESLNDSQKDL
+254 QQ
-266 VHGLVG
+266 
-272 LALKDKE
+272 
-279 NTVEQSADKGDEM
+279 TVEQSADEGDEM
-292 NIFEHNAQVNV
+292 NIFEHNATE
-303 NDGSFEHSEDYQ
+303 GATSFEHSDDYQ
-315 SFMQSEGVKGA
+315 NFMHSEGVKGA
-326 TDFTHAQENF
+326 TDFAHAQENF
-336 FKAAQRDPS
+336 FRDAQRDPS
-345 GSLRK
+345 GSLQK
-350 FMLQHAQDYGIKN
+350 FVLQHAQNYGIKS

-374 RTEPDLFKR
+374 RTEPDLYKR
-383 DTDWVA
+383 DTEWVA
-389 GLLSGVHKVPWTRIK
+389 GLLNGVHKVPWTRIK

-444 TTVYKKQ
+444 TTIYKRQ

-476 QLDEEVARAILI
+476 QLDEEVARAFLI
-488 GDGRDVSAEDHIN
+488 GDGRDVSADDHIN
-501 TTCIRPVVFDD
+501 TECIRPIVSDD
-512 DLYVMH
+512 PLYVMH
-518 SVGKAD
+518 SVGEAD
-524 ETRTALVDRIRQ
+524 ETQTALVDRIRQ
-536 SKVGYMGSGVLTAF
+536 SKVGYMGSGNLTAF

-569 MYDSD
+569 LYDSD

-597 KNNNILQAIVIDPR
+597 KNNVLQAIIVDPR
-611 DITVGTDRGGDVTS
+611 DYTVGTDRGGDVTS
-625 FNDFDIDYNQ
+625 FDNFDIDYNQ
-635 YRYLIETRMSAALTK
+635 YKYLIETRMSAALTK

-656 IEAAPKA
+656 IEAAPKV

>member
-1 MVDGYK
+1 MADGFK

-14 TKNDVLCSDGRVIR
+14 TKNNVLCSDGRVIR
-28 KDAFADQDGAIVPL
+28 KDAFADQDGTVVPL

-59 LENRDDGVYAY
+59 LENREDGVYAY
-70 GYLNDTNAGKAA
+70 GYLNDTDAGKAA

-97 ANKVVQNG
+97 AGKVVQEG
-105 ADVLHGNIREVSL
+105 ADVLHGKIREVSL
-118 VFAGANPEATID
+118 VFSGANPEATID

-142 EDPSAISANF
+142 EDPSSISANF
-152 LCEIEHGEASGD
+152 LCEIEQGDESGD
-164 PSEVFDEES
+164 PSEVFSEDS
-173 LDSVLHSEDEWG
+173 LNEVLHADTNAEKYKKEDEPASDG
-185 PRVDAAKESDKEED
+185 SAEQTAKSKETDSDKSGSESKSD
-199 NSESDDTD
+199 SESDDED
-207 PQKIYDSLTKEQKA
+207 PQKVYDTLNDKQKA
-221 LVNGLVGMALQE
+221 LVEGLVGMALNE
-233 GKGLKTDSD
+233 GKTKSAKTEGEQS
-242 VKHSDDSDDPTE
+242 KK
-254 IYESLNDSQKDL
+254 QQ
-266 VHGLVG
+266 
-272 LALKDKE
+272 
-279 NTVEQSADKGDEM
+279 TVEQSADEGDEM
-292 NIFEHNAQVNV
+292 NIFEHNATE
-303 NDGSFEHSEDYQ
+303 GTTSFEHSDDYQ
-315 SFMQSEGVKGA
+315 SFMHSEGVKGA

-336 FKAAQRDPS
+336 FRAAQRDPS
-345 GSLRK
+345 GSLQK
-350 FMLQHAQDYGIKN
+350 FVLQHAQDYGIKN

-374 RTEPDLFKR
+374 RTEPDLYKR
-383 DTDWVA
+383 DTEWVA
-389 GLLSGVHKVPWTRIK
+389 GLLNGVHKVPWTRIK
-404 SAYVDLTPDEA
+404 SAYVDLTPDQA
-415 RAKGFTLDRNNNHRK
+415 RAKGYTLDRNNNHRK

-444 TTVYKKQ
+444 TTIYKKQ

-464 SVVNFLMREMRI
+464 AVVNFLMREMRI

-501 TTCIRPVVFDD
+501 TECIRPVVSDD

-524 ETRTALVDRIRQ
+524 ETQTALVDRIRQ
-536 SKVGYMGSGVLTAF
+536 SKVGYMGSGVLTAY

-569 MYDSD
+569 LYDSD
-574 TALAFELGVQKI
+574 AALAFELGVQKI

-597 KNNNILQAIVIDPR
+597 KNNNILQAIIIDPR

-656 IEAAPKA
+656 IEAAPKE

>member
-1 MVDGYK
+1 MADGFK

-28 KDAFADQDGAIVPL
+28 KNAFADQDGTVVPL

-70 GYLNDTNAGKAA
+70 GYLNDTDAGKAA

-97 ANKVVQNG
+97 ANKVVQEG
-105 ADVLHGNIREVSL
+105 ADVLHGKIREVSL

-142 EDPSAISANF
+142 EDPSSISANF
-152 LCEIEHGEASGD
+152 LCEIEQGDESGD
-164 PSEVFDEES
+164 PSEVFSEDS
-173 LDSVLHSEDEWG
+173 LNEVLHADTNAEKHKKEDE
-185 PRVDAAKESDKEED
+185 PASDDSAKQTAKSKETDSDNSD
-199 NSESDDTD
+199 SESDDED
-207 PQKIYDSLTKEQKA
+207 PQKVYDSLNDKQKA
-221 LVNGLVGMALQE
+221 LVEGLVGMALNE
-233 GKGLKTDSD
+233 GKTTSAKTEGEQSN
-242 VKHSDDSDDPTE
+242 K
-254 IYESLNDSQKDL
+254 QQ
-266 VHGLVG
+266 
-272 LALKDKE
+272 
-279 NTVEQSADKGDEM
+279 TVEQSADEGDEM
-292 NIFEHNAQVNV
+292 NIFEHNATE
-303 NDGSFEHSEDYQ
+303 GATSFEHADDYQ
-315 SFMQSEGVKGA
+315 SFMHSEGVKGA
-326 TDFTHAQENF
+326 TDFAHAQENF
-336 FKAAQRDPS
+336 FRAAQRDPS
-345 GSLRK
+345 GSLQK
-350 FMLQHAQDYGIKN
+350 FVLQHAQDYGIKK

-374 RTEPDLFKR
+374 RTEPDLYKR
-383 DTDWVA
+383 DTEWVA
-389 GLLSGVHKVPWTRIK
+389 GLLNGVHKVPWTRIK

-444 TTVYKKQ
+444 TTIYKKQ

-501 TTCIRPVVFDD
+501 TECIRPVVSDD

-524 ETRTALVDRIRQ
+524 ETQTALVDRIRQ

-569 MYDSD
+569 LYDSD

-597 KNNNILQAIVIDPR
+597 ENKNTLQAIIFDPR

-635 YRYLIETRMSAALTK
+635 YKYLIETRMSAALTK

-656 IEAAPKA
+656 IEATPKA

>member
-1 MVDGYK
+1 MADGFK

-28 KDAFADQDGAIVPL
+28 KNAFADQDGTVVPL

-70 GYLNDTNAGKAA
+70 GYLNDTDAGKAA

-97 ANKVVQNG
+97 ANKVVQEG
-105 ADVLHGNIREVSL
+105 ADVLHGKIREVSL

-142 EDPSAISANF
+142 EDPSSISANF
-152 LCEIEHGEASGD
+152 LCEIEQGDESGD
-164 PSEVFDEES
+164 PSEVFSEDS
-173 LDSVLHSEDEWG
+173 LNEVLHADANVEKHKKEDE
-185 PRVDAAKESDKEED
+185 PVSDDSAKQTAKSKETDSDD
-199 NSESDDTD
+199 SDSESDDED
-207 PQKIYDSLTKEQKA
+207 PQKVYDSLNDKQKA
-221 LVNGLVGMALQE
+221 LVEGLVGMALNE
-233 GKGLKTDSD
+233 GKTKSAKTEGEQSN
-242 VKHSDDSDDPTE
+242 K
-254 IYESLNDSQKDL
+254 QQ
-266 VHGLVG
+266 
-272 LALKDKE
+272 
-279 NTVEQSADKGDEM
+279 TVEQSADEGDEM
-292 NIFEHNAQVNV
+292 NIFEHNAIE
-303 NDGSFEHSEDYQ
+303 GATSFEHSDDYQ
-315 SFMQSEGVKGA
+315 SFMHSEGVKGA
-326 TDFTHAQENF
+326 TDFAHAQENF
-336 FKAAQRDPS
+336 FRAAQRDPS
-345 GSLRK
+345 GSLQK
-350 FMLQHAQDYGIKN
+350 FVLQHAQNYGIKN

-374 RTEPDLFKR
+374 RTEPDLYKR
-383 DTDWVA
+383 DTEWVA
-389 GLLSGVHKVPWTRIK
+389 GLLNGVHKVPWTRIK

-444 TTVYKKQ
+444 TTIYKKQ

-476 QLDEEVARAILI
+476 QLDEEVARAFLI
-488 GDGRDVSAEDHIN
+488 GDGREVSAEDHIN
-501 TTCIRPVVFDD
+501 TECIRPIVSDD

-524 ETRTALVDRIRQ
+524 ETQTALVDRIRQ
-536 SKVGYMGSGVLTAF
+536 SKVGYMGSGNLTAF

-569 MYDSD
+569 LYDSD

-597 KNNNILQAIVIDPR
+597 ENHNVLQAIIVDPR
-611 DITVGTDRGGDVTS
+611 DYTVGTDRGGDVTS
-625 FNDFDIDYNQ
+625 FDNFDIDYNQ
-635 YRYLIETRMSAALTK
+635 YKYLIETRMSAALTK

>member
-1 MVDGYK
+1 MADGFK

-28 KDAFADQDGAIVPL
+28 KNAFADQDGTVVPL

-70 GYLNDTNAGKAA
+70 GYLNDTDAGKAA

-97 ANKVVQNG
+97 ANKVVQEG
-105 ADVLHGNIREVSL
+105 ADVLHGKIREVSL
-118 VFAGANPEATID
+118 VFSGANPEATID

-142 EDPSAISANF
+142 EDPSSISANF
-152 LCEIEHGEASGD
+152 LCEIEQGDESGD
-164 PSEVFDEES
+164 PSEVFSEDS
-173 LDSVLHSEDEWG
+173 LNEVLHADENVEKHKKEDEPASDG
-185 PRVDAAKESDKEED
+185 SAKQTAKSKETDSDNSD
-199 NSESDDTD
+199 SESDDED
-207 PQKIYDSLTKEQKA
+207 PQKVYDSLNDKQKA
-221 LVNGLVGMALQE
+221 LVEGLVGMALNE
-233 GKGLKTDSD
+233 GKTTSAKTEGEQSN
-242 VKHSDDSDDPTE
+242 K
-254 IYESLNDSQKDL
+254 QQ
-266 VHGLVG
+266 
-272 LALKDKE
+272 
-279 NTVEQSADKGDEM
+279 TVEQSADEGDEM
-292 NIFEHNAQVNV
+292 NIFEHNATE
-303 NDGSFEHSEDYQ
+303 GTTSFEHSDDYQ
-315 SFMQSEGVKGA
+315 SFMHSEGVKGA
-326 TDFTHAQENF
+326 TDFAHAQENF
-336 FKAAQRDPS
+336 FRAAQRDPS
-345 GSLRK
+345 GSLQK
-350 FMLQHAQDYGIKN
+350 FVLQHAQDYGIKN

-374 RTEPDLFKR
+374 RTEPDLYKR
-383 DTDWVA
+383 DTEWVA
-389 GLLSGVHKVPWTRIK
+389 GLLNGVHKVPWTRIK

-444 TTVYKKQ
+444 TTIYKKQ

-488 GDGRDVSAEDHIN
+488 GDGREVSAEDHIN
-501 TTCIRPVVFDD
+501 TECIRPVVSDD

-524 ETRTALVDRIRQ
+524 ETQTALVDRIRQ

-569 MYDSD
+569 LYDSD
-574 TALAFELGVQKI
+574 AALAFELGVQKI

-597 KNNNILQAIVIDPR
+597 KNNNILQAIIVDPR

-625 FNDFDIDYNQ
+625 FNDFDIDFNQ
-635 YRYLIETRMSAALTK
+635 YKYMIETRMSAALTK

>member
-1 MVDGYK
+1 MADGFK

-28 KDAFADQDGAIVPL
+28 KDAFADQDGTVVPL

-70 GYLNDTNAGKAA
+70 GYLNDTDAGKAA

-97 ANKVVQNG
+97 ANKVVQEG
-105 ADVLHGNIREVSL
+105 ADVLHGKIREVSL
-118 VFAGANPEATID
+118 VFSGANPEATID

-142 EDPSAISANF
+142 EDPSSISANF
-152 LCEIEHGEASGD
+152 LCEIEQGDESGD
-164 PSEVFDEES
+164 PSEVFSEDS
-173 LDSVLHSEDEWG
+173 LNEVLHADANVEKHKKEDEPASDG
-185 PRVDAAKESDKEED
+185 SAKQTAKSKETDSD
-199 NSESDDTD
+199 NSDAESDDED
-207 PQKIYDSLTKEQKA
+207 PQKVYDSLNDKQKA
-221 LVNGLVGMALQE
+221 LVEGLVGMALNE
-233 GKGLKTDSD
+233 GKTTSAKTEGEQSN
-242 VKHSDDSDDPTE
+242 K
-254 IYESLNDSQKDL
+254 QQ
-266 VHGLVG
+266 
-272 LALKDKE
+272 
-279 NTVEQSADKGDEM
+279 TVEQSADEGDEM
-292 NIFEHNAQVNV
+292 NIFEHNATEGVT
-303 NDGSFEHSEDYQ
+303 SFEHSDDYQ
-315 SFMQSEGVKGA
+315 SFMHSEGVKGA
-326 TDFTHAQENF
+326 TDFAHAQENF
-336 FKAAQRDPS
+336 FQAAQRDPS
-345 GSLRK
+345 GSLQK
-350 FMLQHAQDYGIKN
+350 FVLQHAQNYGIKN

-374 RTEPDLFKR
+374 RTEPDLYKR
-383 DTDWVA
+383 DTEWVA
-389 GLLSGVHKVPWTRIK
+389 GLLNGVHKVPWTRIK

-444 TTVYKKQ
+444 TTIYKKQ

-476 QLDEEVARAILI
+476 QLDEEVARAFLI
-488 GDGRDVSAEDHIN
+488 GDGREVSAEDHIN
-501 TTCIRPVVFDD
+501 TECIRPIVSDD

-524 ETRTALVDRIRQ
+524 ETQTALVDRIRQ
-536 SKVGYMGSGVLTAF
+536 SKVGYMGSGNLTAF

-569 MYDSD
+569 LYDSD

-597 KNNNILQAIVIDPR
+597 ENHNTLQAIIVDPR
-611 DITVGTDRGGDVTS
+611 DYTVGTDRGGDVTS
-625 FNDFDIDYNQ
+625 FNDFDIDYNH
-635 YRYLIETRMSAALTK
+635 YKYLIETRMSAALTK

>member
-1 MVDGYK
+1 MADGFK

-28 KDAFADQDGAIVPL
+28 KNAFADQDGTVVPL

-70 GYLNDTNAGKAA
+70 GYLNDTDAGKAA

-97 ANKVVQNG
+97 ANKVVQEG
-105 ADVLHGNIREVSL
+105 ADVLHGKIREVSL

-142 EDPSAISANF
+142 EDPSSISANF
-152 LCEIEHGEASGD
+152 LCEIEQGDESGD
-164 PSEVFDEES
+164 PSEVFSEDS
-173 LDSVLHSEDEWG
+173 LNEVLHADANAEKHKKEDE
-185 PRVDAAKESDKEED
+185 PASDDSAKQTAKSEETDSDNSD
-199 NSESDDTD
+199 SESDDED
-207 PQKIYDSLTKEQKA
+207 PQKVYDSLNDKQKA
-221 LVNGLVGMALQE
+221 LVEGLVGMALNE
-233 GKGLKTDSD
+233 GKTTSAKTEGEQSN
-242 VKHSDDSDDPTE
+242 K
-254 IYESLNDSQKDL
+254 QQ
-266 VHGLVG
+266 
-272 LALKDKE
+272 
-279 NTVEQSADKGDEM
+279 TVEQSADEGDEM
-292 NIFEHNAQVNV
+292 NIFEHNAIE
-303 NDGSFEHSEDYQ
+303 GATSFEHSDDYQ
-315 SFMQSEGVKGA
+315 SFMHSEGVKGA
-326 TDFTHAQENF
+326 TDFAHAQENF
-336 FKAAQRDPS
+336 FRAAQRDPS
-345 GSLRK
+345 GSLQK
-350 FMLQHAQDYGIKN
+350 FVLQHAQNYGIKN

-374 RTEPDLFKR
+374 RTEPDLYKR
-383 DTDWVA
+383 DTEWVA
-389 GLLSGVHKVPWTRIK
+389 GLLNGVHKVPWTRIK

-444 TTVYKKQ
+444 TTIYKKQ
-451 KVDRDDVLDITEF
+451 KMDRDDVLDITEF

-501 TTCIRPVVFDD
+501 TECIRPVVFDD

-524 ETRTALVDRIRQ
+524 ETQTALVDRIRQ
-536 SKVGYMGSGVLTAF
+536 SKVGYMGSGNLTAF

-569 MYDSD
+569 LYDSD

-597 KNNNILQAIVIDPR
+597 KNNNTLQAIIFDPR

-635 YRYLIETRMSAALTK
+635 YKYLIETRMSAALTK

>member
-1 MVDGYK
+1 MADGFK

-28 KDAFADQDGAIVPL
+28 KNAFADQDGTVVPL

-70 GYLNDTNAGKAA
+70 GYLNDTDAGKAA

-97 ANKVVQNG
+97 ANKVVQEG
-105 ADVLHGNIREVSL
+105 ADVLHGKIREVSL

-142 EDPSAISANF
+142 EDPSSISANF
-152 LCEIEHGEASGD
+152 LCEIEQGDESGD
-164 PSEVFDEES
+164 PSEVFSEDS
-173 LDSVLHSEDEWG
+173 LNEVLHADENAEKHKKEDEQASDG
-185 PRVDAAKESDKEED
+185 SAKQTAKSKETGSDD
-199 NSESDDTD
+199 SDSESDDED
-207 PQKIYDSLTKEQKA
+207 PQKVYDSLNDKQKA
-221 LVNGLVGMALQE
+221 LVEGLVGMALNE
-233 GKGLKTDSD
+233 GKTTSAKTEGEQSN
-242 VKHSDDSDDPTE
+242 K
-254 IYESLNDSQKDL
+254 QQ
-266 VHGLVG
+266 
-272 LALKDKE
+272 
-279 NTVEQSADKGDEM
+279 TVEQSADEGDEM
-292 NIFEHNAQVNV
+292 NIFEHNATESAT
-303 NDGSFEHSEDYQ
+303 SFEHSDDYQ
-315 SFMQSEGVKGA
+315 SFMHSEGVKGA
-326 TDFTHAQENF
+326 TDFAHAQENF
-336 FKAAQRDPS
+336 FRAAQRDPS
-345 GSLRK
+345 GSLQK
-350 FMLQHAQDYGIKN
+350 FVLQHAQNYGIKN

-374 RTEPDLFKR
+374 RTEPDLYKR
-383 DTDWVA
+383 DTEWVA
-389 GLLSGVHKVPWTRIK
+389 GLLNGVHKVPWTRIK

-444 TTVYKKQ
+444 TTIYKKQ
-451 KVDRDDVLDITEF
+451 KADRDDVLDITEF

-476 QLDEEVARAILI
+476 QLDEEVARAFLI
-488 GDGRDVSAEDHIN
+488 GDGREVSAEDHIN
-501 TTCIRPVVFDD
+501 TECIRPIVSDD

-524 ETRTALVDRIRQ
+524 ETQTALVDRIRQ
-536 SKVGYMGSGVLTAF
+536 SKVGYMGSGNLTAF

-569 MYDSD
+569 LYDSD

-597 KNNNILQAIVIDPR
+597 ENRNTLQAIIFDPR
-611 DITVGTDRGGDVTS
+611 DYTVGTDRGGDVTS

-635 YRYLIETRMSAALTK
+635 YKYLIETRMSAALTK

-656 IEAAPKA
+656 IEAAPKV

>member
-1 MVDGYK
+1 MADGFK

-28 KDAFADQDGAIVPL
+28 KNAFADQDGTVVPL

-70 GYLNDTNAGKAA
+70 GYLNDTDAGKAA

-97 ANKVVQNG
+97 ANKVVQEG
-105 ADVLHGNIREVSL
+105 ADVLHGKIREVSL

-142 EDPSAISANF
+142 EDPSSISANF
-152 LCEIEHGEASGD
+152 LCEIEQGDESGD
-164 PSEVFDEES
+164 PSEVFSEDS
-173 LDSVLHSEDEWG
+173 LNEVLHADANVEKHKKEDEPASDG
-185 PRVDAAKESDKEED
+185 SAKQTAKSKETDSDNSD
-199 NSESDDTD
+199 SESDDED
-207 PQKIYDSLTKEQKA
+207 PQKVYDSLNDKQKA
-221 LVNGLVGMALQE
+221 LVEGLVGMALNE
-233 GKGLKTDSD
+233 GKTKSAKTEGEQSN
-242 VKHSDDSDDPTE
+242 K
-254 IYESLNDSQKDL
+254 QQ
-266 VHGLVG
+266 
-272 LALKDKE
+272 
-279 NTVEQSADKGDEM
+279 TVEQSADEGDEM
-292 NIFEHNAQVNV
+292 NIFEHNVTEGAT
-303 NDGSFEHSEDYQ
+303 SFEHSDDYQ
-315 SFMQSEGVKGA
+315 NFMHSEGVKGA
-326 TDFTHAQENF
+326 TDFAHAQENF
-336 FKAAQRDPS
+336 FRAAQRDPS
-345 GSLRK
+345 GSLQK
-350 FMLQHAQDYGIKN
+350 FVLQHAQNYGIKN

-374 RTEPDLFKR
+374 RTEPDLYKR
-383 DTDWVA
+383 DTEWVA
-389 GLLSGVHKVPWTRIK
+389 GLLNGVHKVPWTRIK
-404 SAYVDLTPDEA
+404 SAYVDLTPDKA

-444 TTVYKKQ
+444 TTIYKKQ

-488 GDGRDVSAEDHIN
+488 GDGREVSDEDHIN
-501 TTCIRPVVFDD
+501 TECIRPVVSDD

-524 ETRTALVDRIRQ
+524 ETQTALVDRIRQ

-569 MYDSD
+569 LYDSD
-574 TALAFELGVQKI
+574 AALAFELGVQKI

-597 KNNNILQAIVIDPR
+597 ENNNTLQAIIVDPR

-635 YRYLIETRMSAALTK
+635 YKYLIETRMSAALTK

>member
-1 MVDGYK
+1 MADGFK

-28 KDAFADQDGAIVPL
+28 KNAFADQDGTVVPL

-70 GYLNDTNAGKAA
+70 GYLNDTDAGKAA

-97 ANKVVQNG
+97 ANKVVQEG
-105 ADVLHGNIREVSL
+105 ADVLHGKIREVSL

-142 EDPSAISANF
+142 EDPSSISANF
-152 LCEIEHGEASGD
+152 LCEIEQGDESGD
-164 PSEVFDEES
+164 PSEVFSEDS
-173 LDSVLHSEDEWG
+173 LNEVLHA
-185 PRVDAAKESDKEED
+185 DANVEKHKKENEPASDDSAKQTAKSKETDSD
-199 NSESDDTD
+199 NSDAESDDED
-207 PQKIYDSLTKEQKA
+207 PQKVYDSLNDKQKA
-221 LVNGLVGMALQE
+221 LVEGLVGMALNE
-233 GKGLKTDSD
+233 GKTTSAKTEGEQSN
-242 VKHSDDSDDPTE
+242 K
-254 IYESLNDSQKDL
+254 QQ
-266 VHGLVG
+266 
-272 LALKDKE
+272 
-279 NTVEQSADKGDEM
+279 TVEQSADEGDEM
-292 NIFEHNAQVNV
+292 NIFEHNATEGVT
-303 NDGSFEHSEDYQ
+303 SFEHSDDYQ
-315 SFMQSEGVKGA
+315 SFMHSEGVKGA
-326 TDFTHAQENF
+326 TDFAHAQENF
-336 FKAAQRDPS
+336 FRAAQRDPS
-345 GSLRK
+345 GSLQK
-350 FMLQHAQDYGIKN
+350 FVLQHAQDYGIKN

-374 RTEPDLFKR
+374 RTEPDLYKR
-383 DTDWVA
+383 DTEWVA
-389 GLLSGVHKVPWTRIK
+389 GLLNGVHKVPWTRIK

-444 TTVYKKQ
+444 TTIYKKQ

-488 GDGRDVSAEDHIN
+488 GDGRKVSVEDHIN
-501 TTCIRPVVFDD
+501 TECIRPVVSDD

-524 ETRTALVDRIRQ
+524 ETQTALVDRIRQ

-569 MYDSD
+569 LYDSD
-574 TALAFELGVQKI
+574 AALAFELGVQKI

-597 KNNNILQAIVIDPR
+597 ENNNILQAIIVDPR

-635 YRYLIETRMSAALTK
+635 YKYLIETRMSAALTK

>member
-1 MVDGYK
+1 MTDGFK

-28 KDAFADQDGAIVPL
+28 KDAFADQDGTVVPL

-70 GYLNDTNAGKAA
+70 GYLNDTDAGKAA

-97 ANKVVQNG
+97 ANKVVQEG
-105 ADVLHGNIREVSL
+105 ADVLHGKIREVSL

-142 EDPSAISANF
+142 EDPFSISANF
-152 LCEIEHGEASGD
+152 LCEIEQGDESGD
-164 PSEVFDEES
+164 PSEVFSEDS
-173 LDSVLHSEDEWG
+173 LNEVLHADANVEKHKKEDEPASDG
-185 PRVDAAKESDKEED
+185 SAKQTAKSKETDSDDSDA
-199 NSESDDTD
+199 ESDDED
-207 PQKIYDSLTKEQKA
+207 PQKVYDSLNDKQKA
-221 LVNGLVGMALQE
+221 LVEGLVGMALNE
-233 GKGLKTDSD
+233 GKTTSVKTEGEQSN
-242 VKHSDDSDDPTE
+242 K
-254 IYESLNDSQKDL
+254 QQ
-266 VHGLVG
+266 
-272 LALKDKE
+272 
-279 NTVEQSADKGDEM
+279 TVEQSADEGDEM
-292 NIFEHNAQVNV
+292 NIFEHNVTEGAT
-303 NDGSFEHSEDYQ
+303 SFEHSDDYQ
-315 SFMQSEGVKGA
+315 SFMHSEGVKGA
-326 TDFTHAQENF
+326 TDFAHAQENF
-336 FKAAQRDPS
+336 FRAAQRDPS
-345 GSLRK
+345 GSLQK
-350 FMLQHAQDYGIKN
+350 FVLQHAQNYGIKN

-374 RTEPDLFKR
+374 RTEPDLYKR
-383 DTDWVA
+383 DTEWVA
-389 GLLSGVHKVPWTRIK
+389 GLLNGVHKVPWTRIK
-404 SAYVDLTPDEA
+404 STYVDLTPDEA

-488 GDGRDVSAEDHIN
+488 GDGREVSAEDHIN
-501 TTCIRPVVFDD
+501 TECIRPVVSDD

-524 ETRTALVDRIRQ
+524 ETQTALVDRIRQ

-569 MYDSD
+569 LYDSD
-574 TALAFELGVQKI
+574 AALAFELGVQKI

-597 KNNNILQAIVIDPR
+597 ENNDILQAIIVDPR

-635 YRYLIETRMSAALTK
+635 YKYMIETRMSAALTK

-656 IEAAPKA
+656 IEAAPKV

>member
-1 MVDGYK
+1 MADGFK

-28 KDAFADQDGAIVPL
+28 KDAFADQDGTVVPL

-70 GYLNDTNAGKAA
+70 GYLNDTDAGKAA
-82 RGIIQHGDMMSLSIA
+82 RGIIQHGDMMSPSIA
-97 ANKVVQNG
+97 ANKVVQEG
-105 ADVLHGNIREVSL
+105 ADVLHGKIREVSL

-142 EDPSAISANF
+142 EDPSSISANF
-152 LCEIEHGEASGD
+152 LCEIEQGDESGD
-164 PSEVFDEES
+164 PSEVFSEDS
-173 LDSVLHSEDEWG
+173 LNEVLHADANVEKHKKEDE
-185 PRVDAAKESDKEED
+185 PASDDSAKQTAKSEETDSDNSD
-199 NSESDDTD
+199 SESDDGD
-207 PQKIYDSLTKEQKA
+207 PQKVYDSLNDKQKA
-221 LVNGLVGMALQE
+221 LVEGLVGMALNE
-233 GKGLKTDSD
+233 GKTTSAKTEGEQSN
-242 VKHSDDSDDPTE
+242 K
-254 IYESLNDSQKDL
+254 QQ
-266 VHGLVG
+266 
-272 LALKDKE
+272 
-279 NTVEQSADKGDEM
+279 TVEQSADEGDEM
-292 NIFEHNAQVNV
+292 NIFEHNATE
-303 NDGSFEHSEDYQ
+303 GTTSFEHSDDYQ
-315 SFMQSEGVKGA
+315 SFMHSEGVKGA
-326 TDFTHAQENF
+326 TDFAHAQENF
-336 FKAAQRDPS
+336 FRAAQRDPS
-345 GSLRK
+345 GSLQK
-350 FMLQHAQDYGIKN
+350 FVLQHAQDYGIKN

-374 RTEPDLFKR
+374 RTEPDLYKR
-383 DTDWVA
+383 DTEWVA
-389 GLLSGVHKVPWTRIK
+389 GLLNGVHKVPGTRIK

-444 TTVYKKQ
+444 TTIYKKQ
-451 KVDRDDVLDITEF
+451 KMDRDDVLDITEF

-501 TTCIRPVVFDD
+501 TECIRPVVSDD

-524 ETRTALVDRIRQ
+524 ENQTALVDRIRQ

-569 MYDSD
+569 LYDSD

-597 KNNNILQAIVIDPR
+597 KNKNILQAIIVDPR

-635 YRYLIETRMSAALTK
+635 YRYLIETRMSAALSK

-656 IEAAPKA
+656 IEATPKA

>member
-1 MVDGYK
+1 MANSYK

-28 KDAFADQDGAIVPL
+28 KDAFADQDGTIVPL

-50 PLSVIGKAL
+50 PLSVIGKVL

-70 GYLNDTNAGKAA
+70 GYLNDTSAGKAA

-142 EDPSAISANF
+142 EDPSSISANF
-152 LCEIEHGEASGD
+152 MCELEHGDESGD

-173 LDSVLHSEDEWG
+173 LDYLLHADDED
-185 PRVDAAKESDKEED
+185 
-199 NSESDDTD
+199 SDDND
-207 PQKIYDSLTKEQKA
+207 PQEVYDSLNAEQKA
-221 LVNGLVGMALQE
+221 LVDGLVGMALQE
-233 GKGLKTDSD
+233 GQGSKAGSD
-242 VKHSDDSDDPTE
+242 VKHSDDSDDSDDPTE
-254 IYESLNDSQKDL
+254 IYESLNDSQKNL
-266 VHGLVG
+266 VQGLVG
-272 LALKDKE
+272 LALKE
-279 NTVEQSADKGDEM
+279 NTVEQSADKGDTM
-292 NIFEHNAQVNV
+292 NIFEHNATVQ
-303 NDGSFEHSEDYQ
+303 DGSFEHSDDYQ
-315 SFMQSEGVKGA
+315 NFMHSEGVKGA
-326 TDFTHAQENF
+326 TDFAHAQENF

-345 GSLRK
+345 GSFQK
-350 FMLQHAQDYGIKN
+350 FVLQHAQDYGIKN

-374 RTEPDLFKR
+374 RTDPDLYKR
-383 DTDWVA
+383 DTEWVA
-389 GLLSGVHKVPWTRIK
+389 GLLNGVHKVPWTRIK

-444 TTVYKKQ
+444 TTIYKKQ

-464 SVVNFLMREMRI
+464 SVANFLMREMRI

-501 TTCIRPVVFDD
+501 TECIRPVVSDD
-512 DLYVMH
+512 DLYVKH
-518 SVGKAD
+518 SVGDKN
-524 ETRTALVDRIRQ
+524 ETQTALVDRIRQ
-536 SKVGYMGSGVLTAF
+536 SKVGYMGSGVLTAY

-560 VQRDQMGRR
+560 VQRDQMGHRL
-569 MYDSD
+569 YDSD
-574 TALAFELGVQKI
+574 TALAFELGVQNI

-597 KNNNILQAIVIDPR
+597 NNNNILQAIILDPR

-635 YRYLIETRMSAALTK
+635 YKYLIETRMSAALTK

>member
-28 KDAFADQDGAIVPL
+28 KDAFADQDGTVVPL

-142 EDPSAISANF
+142 EDPSSISANF
-152 LCEIEHGEASGD
+152 LCEIEHGDESGD
-164 PSEVFDEES
+164 PSDVFDEES
-173 LDSVLHSEDEWG
+173 LNSVLHSEDEWG
-185 PRVDAAKESDKEED
+185 PRVEAAKESVK
-199 NSESDDTD
+199 ESDNDDD
-207 PQKIYDSLTKEQKA
+207 PQKVYDSLNEKQKA

-233 GKGLKTDSD
+233 GKESTDSD
-242 VKHSDDSDDPTE
+242 VKYPAEND
-254 IYESLNDSQKDL
+254 ESSNDSQKD
-266 VHGLVG
+266 
-272 LALKDKE
+272 KE
-279 NTVEQSADKGDEM
+279 NAVEHSAEKGDKM
-292 NIFEHNAQVNV
+292 NIFEHNATV
-303 NDGSFEHSEDYQ
+303 NDGSFEHSDDYQ
-315 SFMQSEGVKGA
+315 NFMHSDGVKGA
-326 TDFTHAQENF
+326 TDFSHAQENF
-336 FKAAQRDPS
+336 FRAAQRDPS
-345 GSLRK
+345 GSLQK
-350 FMLQHAQDYGIKN
+350 FVFQHAQDYGIKN

-374 RTEPDLFKR
+374 RTEPDLYKR
-383 DTDWVA
+383 DTEWVA
-389 GLLSGVHKVPWTRIK
+389 GLLNGVHKVPWTRIK

-444 TTVYKKQ
+444 TTIYKKQ

-488 GDGRDVSAEDHIN
+488 GDGREVSAEDHIN
-501 TTCIRPVVFDD
+501 TECIRPVVSDD

-518 SVGKAD
+518 SVGDKN
-524 ETRTALVDRIRQ
+524 ETQTALVDRIRQ
-536 SKVGYMGSGVLTAF
+536 SKVGYMGSGVLTAY

-569 MYDSD
+569 LYDSD
-574 TALAFELGVQKI
+574 AALAFELGVQKI

-597 KNNNILQAIVIDPR
+597 KNNNILQAIIVDPR

-625 FNDFDIDYNQ
+625 FDDFDIDYNQ
-635 YRYLIETRMSAALTK
+635 YKYLIETRMSAALTK